1 MDNNSSFKDHQQN
14 GDNAVEIE
22 IKEVVKP
29 YLRKYYW
36 FIISAILF
44 LIISYLYLK
53 TKTTIYEVSASVLIK
68 DAKSNMGSQDF
79 AALRDISGFG
89 KIGSNGVENEMELL
103 KSKKLMQKI
112 VQSLHLESTVYEKGR
127 FQNVELYGKSS
138 PILVQF
144 INEKP
149 DAQYFQTPIELKISG
164 NNIELSGKD
173 LAPLKTTFGKI
184 ISLRFAN
191 IIITKNKDYV
201 APKGSAN
208 KFLLNIASE
217 RQTIDSFQAN
227 LKVALINKDVTVI
240 KMTLN
245 YPEVQKAKDILN
257 TLIRVYNED
266 AIDDKNSESKKTAE
280 FIEERIRIIGNE
292 LGEVESRKER
302 FKESNRITDLGTEAK
317 LGLQSSVEA
326 RRKLLEIDSQL
337 EITNALIG
345 FVNKQGTSAV
355 LPGNVG
361 LDNASATSNISA
373 YNQLVLEK
381 NRLLENAT
389 TQNPLVID
397 LTKQI
402 NTLRSSVVESLAK
415 NRSALQVAK
424 SNYEGEQNSIVGQI
438 SRMPAQE
445 KLFREIERQQQ
456 IKENLYLLLLQKR
469 EEIAVSLAVT
479 APKARVV
486 DEAYVNPI
494 PVAPKG
500 LIILLMGLM
509 IGFLIPFILI
519 YLFRL
524 FDDKVKDKKDIEK
537 LSHGKTLLGEIPS
550 LEKGQNEVVLQ
561 NDLSP
566 MAEAFR
572 IVITNM
578 NFMLPKKEKGKVV
591 FVTSTVKGEGK
602 TFVSVNLALTLAS
615 PKHKVIIIG
624 ADIRNPQLQ
633 RYNPARKGLDGLT
646 EYLYNE
652 NEKIEDIIHISSFNP
667 HCDVIYSGSI
677 PPNPTDLLSNGRYEI
692 LIDQLKQEYEYII
705 VDTAPLMLVTDTFL
719 TVDLADATLY
729 VTRSGFTEKPLIDF
743 ANKQINSK
751 RIKNVGFVLN
761 DVSKENFGYGNK
773 YGYGYGID
781 EKTFFQKLKD
791 RLFF

>member
-652 NEKIEDIIHISSFNP
+652 NEKIEDIIHISSFKP

>member
-1 MDNNSSFKDHQQN
+1 MDNISSIKDN
-14 GDNAVEIE
+14 PREGGNASEIE
-22 IKEVVKP
+22 IKEVLRP
-29 YLRKYYW
+29 YFRRFYW
-36 FIISAILF
+36 FIISAAICLIL
-44 LIISYLYLK
+44 SYLYLK
-53 TKTTIYEVSASVLIK
+53 TKTTVYEVSASVLIK
-68 DAKSNMGSQDF
+68 DAKSNPGSQDF

-103 KSKKLMQKI
+103 KSKKMMQKV
-112 VQSLHLESTVYEKGR
+112 VQNLHLESTVYQKGK
-127 FQNVELYGKSS
+127 FKNTELYGKTS
-138 PILVQF
+138 PIMVQV

-149 DAQYFQTPIELKISG
+149 DTKYYKEPIELKISG
-164 NNIELSGKD
+164 NNITLSNKE
-173 LAPLKTTFGKI
+173 LAPLKTTFDKT

-201 APKGSAN
+201 APKEATN
-208 KFLLNIASE
+208 DFLLNIASE
-217 RQTIDSFQAN
+217 TQVTDSFQSN
-227 LKVALINKDVTVI
+227 LKVALMNKDVTVI
-240 KMTLN
+240 KMTMN
-245 YPEVQKAKDILN
+245 YPEVNKAKDILN
-257 TLIRVYNED
+257 TLIRVYNND
-266 AIDDKNSESKKTAE
+266 AIEDKNSESKKTAE

-302 FKESNRITDLGTEAK
+302 FKESNRITDLETEAK
-317 LGLQSSVEA
+317 LGLQSSAEA
-326 RRKLLEIDSQL
+326 RGKLLEVDSQL
-337 EITNALIG
+337 EITNALLG
-345 FVNKQGTSAV
+345 YVNKQGTSAV

-389 TQNPLVID
+389 PQNPLVID

-402 NTLRSSVVESLAK
+402 NSMRNSVVESLAK

-424 SNYEGEQNSIVGQI
+424 GNYETENKSIVGQI
-438 SRMPAQE
+438 SKIPSQE
-445 KLFREIERQQQ
+445 KTFREIERQQQ

-469 EEIAVSLAVT
+469 EETAVSLAVT

-500 LIILLMGLM
+500 SIVLLMGLM
-509 IGFLIPFILI
+509 AGMLIPFIVI
-519 YLFRL
+519 YLIRL
-524 FDDKVKDKKDIEK
+524 FDDKVKDKKDLDK
-537 LSHGKTLLGEIPS
+537 LSNGKTLLGEIPS
-550 LEKGQNEVVLQ
+550 LDRGQNELVMA
-561 NDLSP
+561 NDLTP

-591 FVTSTVKGEGK
+591 YVTSTVKGEGK

-633 RYNPARKGLDGLT
+633 RYNPSRKGLDGLT
-646 EYLYNE
+646 EYLHNDD
-652 NEKIEDIIHISSFNP
+652 EKIEDIIHVSSFNKY
-667 HCDVIYSGSI
+667 CDVIYSGSI
-677 PPNPTDLLSNGRYEI
+677 PPNPADLLSNGRFEI
-692 LIDQLKQEYEYII
+692 LIDQLKLIYEYII

-719 TVDLADATLY
+719 NADLADATLY
-729 VTRSGFTEKPLIDF
+729 VTRSGFTEKSLIDF

-751 RIKNVGFVLN
+751 RIRNAAFILN
-761 DVSKENFGYGNK
+761 DVSKDNLGYGNK
-773 YGYGYGID
+773 YGYGYGVD
-781 EKTFFQKLKD
+781 NRTFFQKLKD
-791 RLFF
+791 SF

>member
-1 MDNNSSFKDHQQN
+1 MDNISSIKDN
-14 GDNAVEIE
+14 PREGGNASEIE
-22 IKEVVKP
+22 IKEVLRP
-29 YLRKYYW
+29 YFRRFYW
-36 FIISAILF
+36 FIISAAICLIL
-44 LIISYLYLK
+44 SYLYLK
-53 TKTTIYEVSASVLIK
+53 TKTTVYEVSASVLIK
-68 DAKSNMGSQDF
+68 DAKSNPGSQDF

-103 KSKKLMQKI
+103 KSKKMMRKV
-112 VQSLHLESTVYEKGR
+112 VQNLHLESTVYQKGK
-127 FQNVELYGKSS
+127 FKNTELYGKTS
-138 PILVQF
+138 PIMVQV

-149 DAQYFQTPIELKISG
+149 DTKYYKEPIELKISG
-164 NNIELSGKD
+164 NNITLSNKE
-173 LAPLKTTFGKI
+173 LAPLKTTFDKT

-201 APKGSAN
+201 APKEATN
-208 KFLLNIASE
+208 DFLLNIASE
-217 RQTIDSFQAN
+217 TQVTDSFQSN
-227 LKVALINKDVTVI
+227 LKAALMNKDVTVI
-240 KMTLN
+240 KMTMN
-245 YPEVQKAKDILN
+245 YPEVNKAKDILN
-257 TLIRVYNED
+257 TLIRVYNND
-266 AIDDKNSESKKTAE
+266 AIEDKNSESKKTAE

-302 FKESNRITDLGTEAK
+302 FKESNRITDLETEAK
-317 LGLQSSVEA
+317 LGLQSSAEA
-326 RRKLLEIDSQL
+326 RGKLLEIDSQL
-337 EITNALIG
+337 EITNALLG
-345 FVNKQGTSAV
+345 YVNKQGTSAV

-389 TQNPLVID
+389 PQNPLVID

-402 NTLRSSVVESLAK
+402 NSMRNSVVESLAK

-424 SNYEGEQNSIVGQI
+424 GNYETENKSIVGQI
-438 SRMPAQE
+438 SKIPSQE
-445 KLFREIERQQQ
+445 KTFREIERQQQ

-469 EEIAVSLAVT
+469 EETAVSLAVT

-500 LIILLMGLM
+500 SIVLLMGLM
-509 IGFLIPFILI
+509 AGMLIPFIVI
-519 YLFRL
+519 YLIRL
-524 FDDKVKDKKDIEK
+524 FDDKVKDKKDLDK
-537 LSHGKTLLGEIPS
+537 LSNGKTLLGEIPS
-550 LEKGQNEVVLQ
+550 LDRGQNELVMA
-561 NDLSP
+561 NDLTP

-591 FVTSTVKGEGK
+591 YVTSTVKGEGK

-633 RYNPARKGLDGLT
+633 RYNPSRKGLDGLT
-646 EYLYNE
+646 EYLHNDD
-652 NEKIEDIIHISSFNP
+652 EKIEDIIHISSFNKY
-667 HCDVIYSGSI
+667 CDVIYSGSI
-677 PPNPTDLLSNGRYEI
+677 PPNPADLLSNGRFEI
-692 LIDQLKQEYEYII
+692 LIDQLKLIYEYVI

-719 TVDLADATLY
+719 NADLADATLY
-729 VTRSGFTEKPLIDF
+729 VTRSGFTEKSLIDF

-751 RIKNVGFVLN
+751 RIRNAAFILN
-761 DVSKENFGYGNK
+761 DVSKDNLGYGNK
-773 YGYGYGID
+773 YGYGYGVD
-781 EKTFFQKLKD
+781 NRTFFQKLKD
-791 RLFF
+791 SF

>member
-1 MDNNSSFKDHQQN
+1 MDNISSIKDN
-14 GDNAVEIE
+14 PREGGNASEIE
-22 IKEVVKP
+22 IKEVLRP
-29 YLRKYYW
+29 YFRRFYW
-36 FIISAILF
+36 FIISAAICLIL
-44 LIISYLYLK
+44 SYLYLK
-53 TKTTIYEVSASVLIK
+53 TKTTVYEVSASVLIK
-68 DAKSNMGSQDF
+68 DAKSNPGSQDF

-103 KSKKLMQKI
+103 KSKKMMQKV
-112 VQSLHLESTVYEKGR
+112 VQNLHLESTVYQKGK
-127 FQNVELYGKSS
+127 FKNTELYGKTS
-138 PILVQF
+138 PIMVQV

-149 DAQYFQTPIELKISG
+149 DTKYYKEPIELKISG
-164 NNIELSGKD
+164 NNITLSNKE
-173 LAPLKTTFGKI
+173 LAPLKTTFDKT

-191 IIITKNKDYV
+191 IIITKNKGYV
-201 APKGSAN
+201 APKEATN
-208 KFLLNIASE
+208 DFLLNIASE
-217 RQTIDSFQAN
+217 TQVTDSFQSN
-227 LKVALINKDVTVI
+227 LKAALMNKDVTVI
-240 KMTLN
+240 KMTMN
-245 YPEVQKAKDILN
+245 YPEVNKAKDILN
-257 TLIRVYNED
+257 TLIRVYNND
-266 AIDDKNSESKKTAE
+266 AIEDKNSESKKTAE

-302 FKESNRITDLGTEAK
+302 FKESNRITDLETEAK
-317 LGLQSSVEA
+317 LGLQSSAEA
-326 RRKLLEIDSQL
+326 RGKLLEVDSQL
-337 EITNALIG
+337 EITNALLG
-345 FVNKQGTSAV
+345 YVNKQGTSAV

-389 TQNPLVID
+389 PQNPLVID

-402 NTLRSSVVESLAK
+402 NSMRNSVVESLAK

-424 SNYEGEQNSIVGQI
+424 GNYETENKTIVGQI
-438 SRMPAQE
+438 SKIPSQE
-445 KLFREIERQQQ
+445 KTFREIERQQQ

-469 EEIAVSLAVT
+469 EETAVSLAVT

-500 LIILLMGLM
+500 SIVLLMGLM
-509 IGFLIPFILI
+509 AGMLIPFIVI
-519 YLFRL
+519 YLIRL
-524 FDDKVKDKKDIEK
+524 FDDKVKDKKDLDK
-537 LSHGKTLLGEIPS
+537 LSNGKTLLGEIPS
-550 LEKGQNEVVLQ
+550 LDRGQNELVMA
-561 NDLSP
+561 NDLTP

-591 FVTSTVKGEGK
+591 YVTSTVKGEGK

-633 RYNPARKGLDGLT
+633 RYNPSRKGLDGLT
-646 EYLYNE
+646 EYLHNDD
-652 NEKIEDIIHISSFNP
+652 EKIEDIIHVSSFNKY
-667 HCDVIYSGSI
+667 CDVIYSGSI
-677 PPNPTDLLSNGRYEI
+677 PPNPADLLSNGRFEI
-692 LIDQLKQEYEYII
+692 LIDQLKLIYEYVI

-719 TVDLADATLY
+719 NADLADATLY
-729 VTRSGFTEKPLIDF
+729 VTRSGFTEKSLIDF

-751 RIKNVGFVLN
+751 RIRNAAFILN
-761 DVSKENFGYGNK
+761 DVSKDNLGYGNK
-773 YGYGYGID
+773 YGYGYGVD
-781 EKTFFQKLKD
+781 NRTFFQKLKD
-791 RLFF
+791 SF

>member
-1 MDNNSSFKDHQQN
+1 MDNISSIKDN
-14 GDNAVEIE
+14 PREGGNASEIE
-22 IKEVVKP
+22 IKEVLRP
-29 YLRKYYW
+29 YFRRFYW
-36 FIISAILF
+36 FIISAAICLIL
-44 LIISYLYLK
+44 SYLYLK
-53 TKTTIYEVSASVLIK
+53 TKTTVYEVSASVLIK
-68 DAKSNMGSQDF
+68 DAKSNPGSQDF

-103 KSKKLMQKI
+103 KSKKMMRKV
-112 VQSLHLESTVYEKGR
+112 VQNLHLESTVYQKGK
-127 FQNVELYGKSS
+127 FKNTELYGKTS
-138 PILVQF
+138 PIMVQV

-149 DAQYFQTPIELKISG
+149 DTKYYKEPIELKISG
-164 NNIELSGKD
+164 NNITLSNKE
-173 LAPLKTTFGKI
+173 LAPLKTTFDKT

-201 APKGSAN
+201 APKEATN
-208 KFLLNIASE
+208 DFLLNIASE
-217 RQTIDSFQAN
+217 TQVTDSFQSN
-227 LKVALINKDVTVI
+227 LKAALMNKDVTVI
-240 KMTLN
+240 KMTMN
-245 YPEVQKAKDILN
+245 YPEVNKAKDILN
-257 TLIRVYNED
+257 TLIRVYNND
-266 AIDDKNSESKKTAE
+266 AIEDKNSESKKTAE

-302 FKESNRITDLGTEAK
+302 FKESNRITDLETEAK
-317 LGLQSSVEA
+317 LGLQSSAEA
-326 RRKLLEIDSQL
+326 RGKLLEIDSQL
-337 EITNALIG
+337 EITNALLG
-345 FVNKQGTSAV
+345 YVNKQGTSAV

-389 TQNPLVID
+389 PQNPLVID

-402 NTLRSSVVESLAK
+402 NSMRNSVVESLAK

-424 SNYEGEQNSIVGQI
+424 GNYETENKTIVGQI
-438 SRMPAQE
+438 SKIPSQE
-445 KLFREIERQQQ
+445 KTFREIERQQQ

-469 EEIAVSLAVT
+469 EETAVSLAVT

-500 LIILLMGLM
+500 SIVLLMGLM
-509 IGFLIPFILI
+509 AGMLIPFIVI
-519 YLFRL
+519 YLIRL
-524 FDDKVKDKKDIEK
+524 FDDKVKDKKDLDK
-537 LSHGKTLLGEIPS
+537 LSNGKTLLGEIPS
-550 LEKGQNEVVLQ
+550 LDRGQNELVMA
-561 NDLSP
+561 NDLTP

-591 FVTSTVKGEGK
+591 YVTSTVKGEGK

-633 RYNPARKGLDGLT
+633 RYNPSRKGLDGLT
-646 EYLYNE
+646 EYLHNDD
-652 NEKIEDIIHISSFNP
+652 EKIEDIIHISSFNKY
-667 HCDVIYSGSI
+667 CDVIYSGSI
-677 PPNPTDLLSNGRYEI
+677 PPNPADLLSNGRFEI
-692 LIDQLKQEYEYII
+692 LIDQLKLIYEYII

-719 TVDLADATLY
+719 NADLADATLY
-729 VTRSGFTEKPLIDF
+729 VTRSGFTEKSLLDF

-751 RIKNVGFVLN
+751 RIRNAAFILN
-761 DVSKENFGYGNK
+761 DVSKDNLGYGNK
-773 YGYGYGID
+773 YGYGYGVD
-781 EKTFFQKLKD
+781 NRTFFQKLKD
-791 RLFF
+791 SF

>member
-1 MDNNSSFKDHQQN
+1 MDNISSIKDN
-14 GDNAVEIE
+14 PREGGNASEIE
-22 IKEVVKP
+22 IKEVLRP
-29 YLRKYYW
+29 YFRRFYW
-36 FIISAILF
+36 FIISAAICLIL
-44 LIISYLYLK
+44 SYLYLK
-53 TKTTIYEVSASVLIK
+53 TKTTVYEVSASVLIK
-68 DAKSNMGSQDF
+68 DAKSNPGSQDF

-103 KSKKLMQKI
+103 KSKKMMRKV
-112 VQSLHLESTVYEKGR
+112 VQNLHLESTVYQKGK
-127 FQNVELYGKSS
+127 FKNTELYGKTS
-138 PILVQF
+138 PIMVQV

-149 DAQYFQTPIELKISG
+149 DTKYYKEPIELKISG
-164 NNIELSGKD
+164 NNITLSNKE
-173 LAPLKTTFGKI
+173 LAPLKTTFDKT

-201 APKGSAN
+201 APKEATN
-208 KFLLNIASE
+208 DFLLNIASE
-217 RQTIDSFQAN
+217 TQVTDSFQSN
-227 LKVALINKDVTVI
+227 LKAALMNKDVTVI
-240 KMTLN
+240 KMTMN
-245 YPEVQKAKDILN
+245 YPEVNKAKDILN
-257 TLIRVYNED
+257 TLIRVYNND
-266 AIDDKNSESKKTAE
+266 AIEDKNSESKKTAE

-302 FKESNRITDLGTEAK
+302 FKESNRITDLETEAK
-317 LGLQSSVEA
+317 LGLQSSAEA
-326 RRKLLEIDSQL
+326 RGKLLEIDSQL
-337 EITNALIG
+337 EITNALLG
-345 FVNKQGTSAV
+345 YVNKQGTSAV

-389 TQNPLVID
+389 PQNPLVID

-402 NTLRSSVVESLAK
+402 NSMRNSVVESLAK

-424 SNYEGEQNSIVGQI
+424 GNYETENKTIVGQI
-438 SRMPAQE
+438 SKIPSQE
-445 KLFREIERQQQ
+445 KTFREIERQQQ

-469 EEIAVSLAVT
+469 EETAVSLAVT

-500 LIILLMGLM
+500 SIVLLMGLM
-509 IGFLIPFILI
+509 AGMLIPFIVI
-519 YLFRL
+519 YLIRL
-524 FDDKVKDKKDIEK
+524 FDDKVKDKKDLDK
-537 LSHGKTLLGEIPS
+537 LSNGKTLLGEIPS
-550 LEKGQNEVVLQ
+550 LDRGQNELVMA
-561 NDLSP
+561 NDITP

-591 FVTSTVKGEGK
+591 YVTSTVKGEGK

-633 RYNPARKGLDGLT
+633 RYNPSRKGLDGLT
-646 EYLYNE
+646 EYLHNDD
-652 NEKIEDIIHISSFNP
+652 EKIEDIIHVSSFNKY
-667 HCDVIYSGSI
+667 CDVIYSGSI
-677 PPNPTDLLSNGRYEI
+677 PPNPADLLSNGRFEI
-692 LIDQLKQEYEYII
+692 LIDQLKLIYEYII

-719 TVDLADATLY
+719 NADLADATLY
-729 VTRSGFTEKPLIDF
+729 VTRSGFTEKSLIDF

-751 RIKNVGFVLN
+751 RIRNAAFILN
-761 DVSKENFGYGNK
+761 DVSKDNLGYGNK
-773 YGYGYGID
+773 YGYGYGVD
-781 EKTFFQKLKD
+781 NRTFFQKLKD
-791 RLFF
+791 SF

>member
-1 MDNNSSFKDHQQN
+1 MDNISSIKDN
-14 GDNAVEIE
+14 PREGGNASEIE
-22 IKEVVKP
+22 IKEVLRP
-29 YLRKYYW
+29 YFRRFYW
-36 FIISAILF
+36 FIISAAICLIL
-44 LIISYLYLK
+44 SYLYLK
-53 TKTTIYEVSASVLIK
+53 TKTTVYEVSASVLIK
-68 DAKSNMGSQDF
+68 DAKSNPGSQDF

-103 KSKKLMQKI
+103 KSKKMMRKV
-112 VQSLHLESTVYEKGR
+112 VQNLHLESTVYQKGK
-127 FQNVELYGKSS
+127 FKNTELYGKTS
-138 PILVQF
+138 PIMVQV

-149 DAQYFQTPIELKISG
+149 DTKYYKEPIELKISG
-164 NNIELSGKD
+164 NNITLSNKE
-173 LAPLKTTFGKI
+173 LAPLKTTFDKT

-191 IIITKNKDYV
+191 IIITKNKGYV
-201 APKGSAN
+201 APKEATN
-208 KFLLNIASE
+208 DFLLNIASE
-217 RQTIDSFQAN
+217 TQVTDSFQSN
-227 LKVALINKDVTVI
+227 LKAALMNKDVTVI
-240 KMTLN
+240 KMTMN
-245 YPEVQKAKDILN
+245 YPEVNKAKDILN
-257 TLIRVYNED
+257 TLIRVYNND
-266 AIDDKNSESKKTAE
+266 AIEDKNSESKKTAE

-302 FKESNRITDLGTEAK
+302 FKESNRITDLETEAK
-317 LGLQSSVEA
+317 LGLQSSAEA
-326 RRKLLEIDSQL
+326 RGKLLEVDSQL
-337 EITNALIG
+337 EITNALLG
-345 FVNKQGTSAV
+345 YVNKQGTTAV

-389 TQNPLVID
+389 PQNPLVID

-402 NTLRSSVVESLAK
+402 NSMRNSVVESLAK

-424 SNYEGEQNSIVGQI
+424 GNYETENKTIVGQI
-438 SRMPAQE
+438 SKIPSQE
-445 KLFREIERQQQ
+445 KTFREIERQQQ

-469 EEIAVSLAVT
+469 EETAVSLAVT

-500 LIILLMGLM
+500 SIVLLMGLM
-509 IGFLIPFILI
+509 AGMLIPFIVI
-519 YLFRL
+519 YLIRL
-524 FDDKVKDKKDIEK
+524 FDDKVKDKKDLDK

-550 LEKGQNEVVLQ
+550 LDRGQSELVMA
-561 NDLSP
+561 NDLTP

-591 FVTSTVKGEGK
+591 YVTSTVKGEGK

-633 RYNPARKGLDGLT
+633 RYNPSRKGLDGLT
-646 EYLYNE
+646 EYLYNDD
-652 NEKIEDIIHISSFNP
+652 EKIEDIIHISSFNKY
-667 HCDVIYSGSI
+667 CDVIYSGSI
-677 PPNPTDLLSNGRYEI
+677 PPNPADLLSNGRFEI
-692 LIDQLKQEYEYII
+692 LIDQLKLIYEYVI

-719 TVDLADATLY
+719 NADLADATLY
-729 VTRSGFTEKPLIDF
+729 VTRSGFTEKSLIDF

-751 RIKNVGFVLN
+751 RIRNAAFILN
-761 DVSKENFGYGNK
+761 DVSKDNLGYGNK
-773 YGYGYGID
+773 YGYGYGVD
-781 EKTFFQKLKD
+781 NRTFFQKLKD
-791 RLFF
+791 SF

>member
-1 MDNNSSFKDHQQN
+1 MDNISSIKDN
-14 GDNAVEIE
+14 PREGGNASEIE
-22 IKEVVKP
+22 IKEVLRP
-29 YLRKYYW
+29 YFRRFYW
-36 FIISAILF
+36 FIISAAICLIL
-44 LIISYLYLK
+44 SYLYLK
-53 TKTTIYEVSASVLIK
+53 TKTTVYEVSASVLIK
-68 DAKSNMGSQDF
+68 DAKSNPGSQDF

-103 KSKKLMQKI
+103 KSKKMMRKV
-112 VQSLHLESTVYEKGR
+112 VQNLHLESTVYQKGK
-127 FQNVELYGKSS
+127 FKNTELYGKTS
-138 PILVQF
+138 PIMVQV

-149 DAQYFQTPIELKISG
+149 DTKYYKEPIELKISG
-164 NNIELSGKD
+164 NNITLSNKE
-173 LAPLKTTFGKI
+173 LAPLKTTFDKT

-201 APKGSAN
+201 APKEATN
-208 KFLLNIASE
+208 DFLLNIASE
-217 RQTIDSFQAN
+217 TQVTDSFQSN
-227 LKVALINKDVTVI
+227 LKAALMNKDVTVI
-240 KMTLN
+240 KMTMN
-245 YPEVQKAKDILN
+245 YPEVNKAKDILN
-257 TLIRVYNED
+257 TLIRVYNND
-266 AIDDKNSESKKTAE
+266 AIEDKNSESKKTAE

-302 FKESNRITDLGTEAK
+302 FKESNRITDLETEAK
-317 LGLQSSVEA
+317 LGLQSSAEA
-326 RRKLLEIDSQL
+326 RGKLLEIDSQL
-337 EITNALIG
+337 EITNALLG
-345 FVNKQGTSAV
+345 YVNKQGTSAV

-389 TQNPLVID
+389 PQNPLVID

-402 NTLRSSVVESLAK
+402 NSMRNSVVESLAK

-424 SNYEGEQNSIVGQI
+424 GNYEAENQTIAGHI
-438 SRMPAQE
+438 SKIPSQE
-445 KLFREIERQQQ
+445 KTFREIERQQQ

-469 EEIAVSLAVT
+469 EETAVSLAVT

-500 LIILLMGLM
+500 SIVLLMGLM
-509 IGFLIPFILI
+509 AGMLIPFIVI
-519 YLFRL
+519 YLIRL
-524 FDDKVKDKKDIEK
+524 FDDKVKDKKDLDK
-537 LSHGKTLLGEIPS
+537 LSNGKTLLGEIPS
-550 LEKGQNEVVLQ
+550 LDRGQNELVMA
-561 NDLSP
+561 NDLTP

-591 FVTSTVKGEGK
+591 YVTSTVKGEGK

-633 RYNPARKGLDGLT
+633 RYNPSRKGLDGLT
-646 EYLYNE
+646 EYLYNDD
-652 NEKIEDIIHISSFNP
+652 EKIEDIIHISSFNKY
-667 HCDVIYSGSI
+667 CDVIYSGSI
-677 PPNPTDLLSNGRYEI
+677 PPNPADLLSNGRFEI
-692 LIDQLKQEYEYII
+692 LIDQLKLIYEYVI

-719 TVDLADATLY
+719 NADLADATLY
-729 VTRSGFTEKPLIDF
+729 VTRSGFTEKSLIDF

-751 RIKNVGFVLN
+751 RIRNAAFILN
-761 DVSKENFGYGNK
+761 DVSKDNLGYGNK
-773 YGYGYGID
+773 YGYGYGVD
-781 EKTFFQKLKD
+781 NRTFFQKLKD
-791 RLFF
+791 SF

>member
-1 MDNNSSFKDHQQN
+1 MDNISSIKDN
-14 GDNAVEIE
+14 PREGGNASEIE
-22 IKEVVKP
+22 IKEVLRP
-29 YLRKYYW
+29 YFRRFYW
-36 FIISAILF
+36 FIISAAICLIL
-44 LIISYLYLK
+44 SYLYLK
-53 TKTTIYEVSASVLIK
+53 TKTTVYEVSASVLIK
-68 DAKSNMGSQDF
+68 DAKSNPGSQDF

-103 KSKKLMQKI
+103 KSKKMMQKV
-112 VQSLHLESTVYEKGR
+112 VQNLHLESTVYQKGK
-127 FQNVELYGKSS
+127 FKNTELYGKTS
-138 PILVQF
+138 PIMVQV

-149 DAQYFQTPIELKISG
+149 DTKYYKEPIELKISG
-164 NNIELSGKD
+164 NNITLSNKE
-173 LAPLKTTFGKI
+173 LAPLKTTFDKT

-201 APKGSAN
+201 APKEATN
-208 KFLLNIASE
+208 DFLLNIASE
-217 RQTIDSFQAN
+217 TQVTDSFQSN
-227 LKVALINKDVTVI
+227 LKAALMNKDVTVI
-240 KMTLN
+240 KMTMN
-245 YPEVQKAKDILN
+245 YPEVNKAKDILN
-257 TLIRVYNED
+257 TLIRVYNND
-266 AIDDKNSESKKTAE
+266 AIEDKNSESKKTAE

-302 FKESNRITDLGTEAK
+302 FKESNRITDLETEAK
-317 LGLQSSVEA
+317 LGLQSSAEA
-326 RRKLLEIDSQL
+326 RGKLLEIDSQL
-337 EITNALIG
+337 EITNALLG
-345 FVNKQGTSAV
+345 YVNKQGTSAV

-389 TQNPLVID
+389 PQNPLVID

-402 NTLRSSVVESLAK
+402 NSMRNSVVESLAK

-424 SNYEGEQNSIVGQI
+424 GNYETENKTIVGQI
-438 SRMPAQE
+438 SKIPSQE
-445 KLFREIERQQQ
+445 KTFREIERQQQ

-469 EEIAVSLAVT
+469 EETAVSLAVT

-500 LIILLMGLM
+500 SIVLLMGLM
-509 IGFLIPFILI
+509 AGMLIPFIVI
-519 YLFRL
+519 YLIRL
-524 FDDKVKDKKDIEK
+524 FDDKVKDKKDLDK
-537 LSHGKTLLGEIPS
+537 LSNGKTLLGEIPS
-550 LEKGQNEVVLQ
+550 LDRGQNELVMA
-561 NDLSP
+561 NDLTP

-591 FVTSTVKGEGK
+591 YVTSTVKGEGK

-633 RYNPARKGLDGLT
+633 RYNPSRKGLDGLT
-646 EYLYNE
+646 EYLHNDD
-652 NEKIEDIIHISSFNP
+652 EKIEDIIHVSSFNKY
-667 HCDVIYSGSI
+667 CDVIYSGSI
-677 PPNPTDLLSNGRYEI
+677 PPNPADLLSNGRFEI
-692 LIDQLKQEYEYII
+692 LIDQLKLIYEYVI

-719 TVDLADATLY
+719 NADLADATLY
-729 VTRSGFTEKPLIDF
+729 VTRSGFTEKSLIDF

-751 RIKNVGFVLN
+751 RIRNAAFILN
-761 DVSKENFGYGNK
+761 DVSKDNLGYGNK
-773 YGYGYGID
+773 YGYGYGVD
-781 EKTFFQKLKD
+781 NRTFFQKLKD
-791 RLFF
+791 SF

>member
-1 MDNNSSFKDHQQN
+1 MDNISSIKDN
-14 GDNAVEIE
+14 PREGGNASEIE
-22 IKEVVKP
+22 IKEVLRP
-29 YLRKYYW
+29 YFRRFYW
-36 FIISAILF
+36 FIISAAICLIL
-44 LIISYLYLK
+44 SYLYLK
-53 TKTTIYEVSASVLIK
+53 TKTTVYEVSASVLIK
-68 DAKSNMGSQDF
+68 DAKSNPGSQDF

-103 KSKKLMQKI
+103 KSKKMMQKV
-112 VQSLHLESTVYEKGR
+112 VQNLHLESTVYQKGK
-127 FQNVELYGKSS
+127 FKNTELYGKTS
-138 PILVQF
+138 PIMVQV

-149 DAQYFQTPIELKISG
+149 DTKYYKEPIELKISG
-164 NNIELSGKD
+164 NNITLSNKE
-173 LAPLKTTFGKI
+173 LAPLKTTFDKT

-201 APKGSAN
+201 APKEAPN
-208 KFLLNIASE
+208 DFLLNIASE
-217 RQTIDSFQAN
+217 TQVTDSFQSN
-227 LKVALINKDVTVI
+227 LKAALMNKDVTVI
-240 KMTLN
+240 KMTMN
-245 YPEVQKAKDILN
+245 YPEVNKAKDILN
-257 TLIRVYNED
+257 TLIRVYNND
-266 AIDDKNSESKKTAE
+266 AIEDKNSESKKTAE

-302 FKESNRITDLGTEAK
+302 FKESNRITDLETEAK
-317 LGLQSSVEA
+317 LGLQSSAEA
-326 RRKLLEIDSQL
+326 RGKLLEVDSQL
-337 EITNALIG
+337 EITNALLG
-345 FVNKQGTSAV
+345 YVNKQGTSAV

-389 TQNPLVID
+389 PQNPLVID

-402 NTLRSSVVESLAK
+402 NSMRNSVVESLAK

-424 SNYEGEQNSIVGQI
+424 GNYETENKTIVGQI
-438 SRMPAQE
+438 SKIPSQE
-445 KLFREIERQQQ
+445 KTFREIERQQQ

-469 EEIAVSLAVT
+469 EETAVSLAVT

-500 LIILLMGLM
+500 SIVLLMGLM
-509 IGFLIPFILI
+509 AGMLIPFIVI
-519 YLFRL
+519 YLIRL
-524 FDDKVKDKKDIEK
+524 FDDKVKDKKDLDK
-537 LSHGKTLLGEIPS
+537 LSNGKTLLGEIPS
-550 LEKGQNEVVLQ
+550 LDRGQNELVMA
-561 NDLSP
+561 NDLTP

-591 FVTSTVKGEGK
+591 YVTSTVKGEGK

-633 RYNPARKGLDGLT
+633 RYNPSRKGLDGLT
-646 EYLYNE
+646 EYLYNDD
-652 NEKIEDIIHISSFNP
+652 EKIEDIIHISSFNKY
-667 HCDVIYSGSI
+667 CDVIYSGSI
-677 PPNPTDLLSNGRYEI
+677 PPNPADLLSNGRFEI
-692 LIDQLKQEYEYII
+692 LIDQLKLIYEYVI

-719 TVDLADATLY
+719 NAELADATLY
-729 VTRSGFTEKPLIDF
+729 VTRSGFTEKSLLDF

-751 RIKNVGFVLN
+751 RIRNAAFILN
-761 DVSKENFGYGNK
+761 DVSKDNLGYGNK
-773 YGYGYGID
+773 YGYGYGVD
-781 EKTFFQKLKD
+781 NRTFFQKFKD
-791 RLFF
+791 SF

>member
-1 MDNNSSFKDHQQN
+1 MDNISSIKDN
-14 GDNAVEIE
+14 PREGGNASEIE
-22 IKEVVKP
+22 IKEVLRP
-29 YLRKYYW
+29 YFRRFYW
-36 FIISAILF
+36 FIISAAICLIL
-44 LIISYLYLK
+44 SYLYLK
-53 TKTTIYEVSASVLIK
+53 TKTTVYEVSASVLIK
-68 DAKSNMGSQDF
+68 DAKSNPGSQDF

-103 KSKKLMQKI
+103 KSKKMMRKV
-112 VQSLHLESTVYEKGR
+112 VQNLHLESTVYQKGK
-127 FQNVELYGKSS
+127 FKNTELYGKTS
-138 PILVQF
+138 PIMVQV

-149 DAQYFQTPIELKISG
+149 DTKYYKEPIELKISG
-164 NNIELSGKD
+164 NNITLSNKE
-173 LAPLKTTFGKI
+173 LAPLKTTFDKT

-201 APKGSAN
+201 APKEATN
-208 KFLLNIASE
+208 DFLLNIASE
-217 RQTIDSFQAN
+217 TQVTDSFQSN
-227 LKVALINKDVTVI
+227 LKAALMNKDVTVI
-240 KMTLN
+240 KMTMN
-245 YPEVQKAKDILN
+245 YPEVNKAKDILN
-257 TLIRVYNED
+257 TLIRVYNND
-266 AIDDKNSESKKTAE
+266 AIEDKNSESKKTAE

-302 FKESNRITDLGTEAK
+302 FKESNRITDLETEAK
-317 LGLQSSVEA
+317 LGLQSSAEA
-326 RRKLLEIDSQL
+326 RGKLLEIDSQL
-337 EITNALIG
+337 EITNALLG
-345 FVNKQGTSAV
+345 YVNKQGTSAV

-389 TQNPLVID
+389 PQNPLVID

-402 NTLRSSVVESLAK
+402 NSMRNSVVESLAK

-424 SNYEGEQNSIVGQI
+424 GNYETENKTIVGQI
-438 SRMPAQE
+438 SKIPSQE
-445 KLFREIERQQQ
+445 KTFREIERQQQ

-469 EEIAVSLAVT
+469 EETAVSLAVT

-500 LIILLMGLM
+500 SIVLLMGLM
-509 IGFLIPFILI
+509 AGMLIPFIVI
-519 YLFRL
+519 YLIRL
-524 FDDKVKDKKDIEK
+524 FDDKVKDKKDLDK
-537 LSHGKTLLGEIPS
+537 LSNGKTLLGEIPS
-550 LEKGQNEVVLQ
+550 LDRGQNELVMA
-561 NDLSP
+561 NDLTP

-591 FVTSTVKGEGK
+591 YVTSTVKGEGK

-633 RYNPARKGLDGLT
+633 RYNPSRKGLDGLT
-646 EYLYNE
+646 EYLHNDD
-652 NEKIEDIIHISSFNP
+652 EKIEDIIHVSSFNKY
-667 HCDVIYSGSI
+667 CDVIYSGSI
-677 PPNPTDLLSNGRYEI
+677 PPNPADLLSNGRFEI
-692 LIDQLKQEYEYII
+692 LIDQLKLIYEYVI

-719 TVDLADATLY
+719 NADLADATLY
-729 VTRSGFTEKPLIDF
+729 VTRSGFTEKSLIDF

-751 RIKNVGFVLN
+751 RIRNAAFILN
-761 DVSKENFGYGNK
+761 DVSKDNLGYGNK
-773 YGYGYGID
+773 YGYGYGVD
-781 EKTFFQKLKD
+781 NRTFFQKLKD
-791 RLFF
+791 SF

>member
-1 MDNNSSFKDHQQN
+1 MDNISSIKDN
-14 GDNAVEIE
+14 PREGGNASEIE
-22 IKEVVKP
+22 IKEVLRP
-29 YLRKYYW
+29 YFRRFYW
-36 FIISAILF
+36 FIISAAICLIL
-44 LIISYLYLK
+44 SYLYLK
-53 TKTTIYEVSASVLIK
+53 TKTTVYEVSASVLIK
-68 DAKSNMGSQDF
+68 DAKSNPGSQDF

-103 KSKKLMQKI
+103 KSKKMMQK
-112 VQSLHLESTVYEKGR
+112 VVENLHLESTVYQKGK
-127 FQNVELYGKSS
+127 FKNTELYGKTS
-138 PILVQF
+138 PIMVQV

-149 DAQYFQTPIELKISG
+149 DAKYFKEPIELKISG
-164 NNIELSGKD
+164 NNITLSNKE
-173 LAPLKTTFGKI
+173 LAPLKTTFDKT

-201 APKGSAN
+201 APKEATN
-208 KFLLNIASE
+208 DFLLNIASE
-217 RQTIDSFQAN
+217 TQVTDSFQSN
-227 LKVALINKDVTVI
+227 LKAALMNKDVTVI
-240 KMTLN
+240 KMTMN
-245 YPEVQKAKDILN
+245 YPEVNKAKDILN
-257 TLIRVYNED
+257 TLIRVYNND
-266 AIDDKNSESKKTAE
+266 AIEDKNSESKKTAE

-302 FKESNRITDLGTEAK
+302 FKESNRITDLETEAK
-317 LGLQSSVEA
+317 LGLQSSAEA
-326 RRKLLEIDSQL
+326 RGKLLEIDSQL
-337 EITNALIG
+337 EITNALLG
-345 FVNKQGTSAV
+345 YVNKQGTSAV

-389 TQNPLVID
+389 PQNPLVID

-402 NTLRSSVVESLAK
+402 NSMRNSVVESLAK

-424 SNYEGEQNSIVGQI
+424 GNYETENKTIVGQI
-438 SRMPAQE
+438 SKIPSQE
-445 KLFREIERQQQ
+445 KTFREIERQQQ

-469 EEIAVSLAVT
+469 EETAVSLAVT

-500 LIILLMGLM
+500 SIVLLMGLM
-509 IGFLIPFILI
+509 AGMLIPFIVI
-519 YLFRL
+519 YLIRL
-524 FDDKVKDKKDIEK
+524 FDDKVKDKKDLDK
-537 LSHGKTLLGEIPS
+537 LSNGKTLLGEIPS
-550 LEKGQNEVVLQ
+550 LDRGQNELVMA
-561 NDLSP
+561 NDLTP

-591 FVTSTVKGEGK
+591 YVTSTVKGEGK

-633 RYNPARKGLDGLT
+633 RYNPSRKGLDGLT
-646 EYLYNE
+646 EYLYNDD
-652 NEKIEDIIHISSFNP
+652 EKIEDIIHISSFNKY
-667 HCDVIYSGSI
+667 CDVIYSGSI
-677 PPNPTDLLSNGRYEI
+677 PPNPADLLSNGRFEI
-692 LIDQLKQEYEYII
+692 LIDQLKLIYEYVI

-719 TVDLADATLY
+719 NADLADATLY
-729 VTRSGFTEKPLIDF
+729 VTRSGFTEKSLIDF
-743 ANKQINSK
+743 ANKQINTK
-751 RIKNVGFVLN
+751 RIRNAAFILN
-761 DVSKENFGYGNK
+761 DVSKDNLGYGNK
-773 YGYGYGID
+773 YGYGYGVD
-781 EKTFFQKLKD
+781 NRTFFQKLKD
-791 RLFF
+791 SF

>member
-1 MDNNSSFKDHQQN
+1 MDNISSIKDN
-14 GDNAVEIE
+14 PREGGNASEIE
-22 IKEVVKP
+22 IKEVLRP
-29 YLRKYYW
+29 YFRRFYW
-36 FIISAILF
+36 FIISAAICLIL
-44 LIISYLYLK
+44 SYLYLK
-53 TKTTIYEVSASVLIK
+53 TKTTVYEVSASVLIK
-68 DAKSNMGSQDF
+68 DAKSNPGSQDF

-103 KSKKLMQKI
+103 KSKKMMQKV
-112 VQSLHLESTVYEKGR
+112 VQNLHLESTVYQKGK
-127 FQNVELYGKSS
+127 FKNTELYGKTS
-138 PILVQF
+138 PIMVQV

-149 DAQYFQTPIELKISG
+149 DTKYYKEPIELKISG
-164 NNIELSGKD
+164 NNITLSNKE
-173 LAPLKTTFGKI
+173 LAPLKTTFDKT

-191 IIITKNKDYV
+191 IIITKNKGYV
-201 APKGSAN
+201 APKEATN
-208 KFLLNIASE
+208 DFLLNIASE
-217 RQTIDSFQAN
+217 TQVTDSFQSN
-227 LKVALINKDVTVI
+227 LKAALMNKDVTVI
-240 KMTLN
+240 KMTMN
-245 YPEVQKAKDILN
+245 YPEVNKAKDILN
-257 TLIRVYNED
+257 TLIRVYNND
-266 AIDDKNSESKKTAE
+266 AIEDKNSESKKTAE

-302 FKESNRITDLGTEAK
+302 FKESNRITDLETEAK
-317 LGLQSSVEA
+317 LGLQSSAEA
-326 RRKLLEIDSQL
+326 RGKLLEVDSQL
-337 EITNALIG
+337 EITNALLG
-345 FVNKQGTSAV
+345 YVNKQGTSAV

-389 TQNPLVID
+389 PQNPLVID

-402 NTLRSSVVESLAK
+402 NSMRNSVVESLAK

-424 SNYEGEQNSIVGQI
+424 GNYETENKTIVGQI
-438 SRMPAQE
+438 SKIPSQE
-445 KLFREIERQQQ
+445 KTFREIERQQQ

-469 EEIAVSLAVT
+469 EETAVSLAVT

-500 LIILLMGLM
+500 SIVLLMGLM
-509 IGFLIPFILI
+509 AGMLIPFIVI
-519 YLFRL
+519 YLIRL
-524 FDDKVKDKKDIEK
+524 FDDKVKDKKDLDK
-537 LSHGKTLLGEIPS
+537 LSNGKTLLGEIPS
-550 LEKGQNEVVLQ
+550 LDRGQNELVMA
-561 NDLSP
+561 NDLTP

-591 FVTSTVKGEGK
+591 YVTSTVKGEGK

-633 RYNPARKGLDGLT
+633 RYNPSRKGLDGLT
-646 EYLYNE
+646 EYLHNDD
-652 NEKIEDIIHISSFNP
+652 EKIEDIIHVSSFNKY
-667 HCDVIYSGSI
+667 CDVIYSGSI
-677 PPNPTDLLSNGRYEI
+677 PPNPADLLSNGRFEI
-692 LIDQLKQEYEYII
+692 LIDQLKLIYEYII

-719 TVDLADATLY
+719 NADLADATLY
-729 VTRSGFTEKPLIDF
+729 VTRSGFTEKSLIDF

-751 RIKNVGFVLN
+751 RIRNAAFILN
-761 DVSKENFGYGNK
+761 DVSKDNLGYGNK
-773 YGYGYGID
+773 YGYGYGVD
-781 EKTFFQKLKD
+781 NRTFFQKLKD
-791 RLFF
+791 SF

>member
-1 MDNNSSFKDHQQN
+1 MDNISSIKDN
-14 GDNAVEIE
+14 PREGGNASEIE
-22 IKEVVKP
+22 IKEVLRP
-29 YLRKYYW
+29 YFRRFYW
-36 FIISAILF
+36 FIISAAICLIL
-44 LIISYLYLK
+44 SYLYLK
-53 TKTTIYEVSASVLIK
+53 TKTTVYEVSASVLIK
-68 DAKSNMGSQDF
+68 DAKSNPGSQDF

-103 KSKKLMQKI
+103 KSKKMMQKV
-112 VQSLHLESTVYEKGR
+112 VQNLHLESTVYQKGK
-127 FQNVELYGKSS
+127 FKNTELYGKTS
-138 PILVQF
+138 PIMVQV

-149 DAQYFQTPIELKISG
+149 DTKYYKEPIELKISG
-164 NNIELSGKD
+164 NNITLSNKE
-173 LAPLKTTFGKI
+173 LAPLKTTFDKT

-201 APKGSAN
+201 APKEATN
-208 KFLLNIASE
+208 DFLLNIASE
-217 RQTIDSFQAN
+217 TQVTDSFQSN
-227 LKVALINKDVTVI
+227 LKAALMNKDVTVI
-240 KMTLN
+240 KMTMN
-245 YPEVQKAKDILN
+245 YPEVNKAKDILN
-257 TLIRVYNED
+257 TLIRVYNND
-266 AIDDKNSESKKTAE
+266 AIEDKNSESKKTAE

-302 FKESNRITDLGTEAK
+302 FKESNRITDLETEAK
-317 LGLQSSVEA
+317 LGLQSSAEA
-326 RRKLLEIDSQL
+326 RGKLLEIDSQL
-337 EITNALIG
+337 EITNALLG
-345 FVNKQGTSAV
+345 YVNKQGTSAV

-389 TQNPLVID
+389 PQNPLVID

-402 NTLRSSVVESLAK
+402 NSMRNSVVESLAK

-424 SNYEGEQNSIVGQI
+424 GNYETENKTIVGQI
-438 SRMPAQE
+438 SKIPSQE
-445 KLFREIERQQQ
+445 KTFREIERQQQ

-469 EEIAVSLAVT
+469 EETAVSLAVT

-500 LIILLMGLM
+500 SIVLLMGLM
-509 IGFLIPFILI
+509 AGMLIPFIVI
-519 YLFRL
+519 YLIRL
-524 FDDKVKDKKDIEK
+524 FDDKVKDKKDLDK
-537 LSHGKTLLGEIPS
+537 LSNGKTLLGEIPS
-550 LEKGQNEVVLQ
+550 LDRGQNELVMA
-561 NDLSP
+561 NDLTP

-591 FVTSTVKGEGK
+591 YVTSTVKGEGK

-633 RYNPARKGLDGLT
+633 RYNPSRKGLDGLT
-646 EYLYNE
+646 EYLYNDD
-652 NEKIEDIIHISSFNP
+652 EKIEDIIHVSSFNKY
-667 HCDVIYSGSI
+667 CDVIYSGSI
-677 PPNPTDLLSNGRYEI
+677 PPNPADLLSNGRFEI
-692 LIDQLKQEYEYII
+692 LIDQLKLIYEYVI

-719 TVDLADATLY
+719 NADLADATLY
-729 VTRSGFTEKPLIDF
+729 VTRSGFTEKSLLDF

-751 RIKNVGFVLN
+751 RIRNAAFILN
-761 DVSKENFGYGNK
+761 DVSKDNLGYGNK
-773 YGYGYGID
+773 YGYGYGVD
-781 EKTFFQKLKD
+781 NRTFFQKLKD
-791 RLFF
+791 SF

>member
-1 MDNNSSFKDHQQN
+1 MDNISSIKDN
-14 GDNAVEIE
+14 PREGGNASEIE
-22 IKEVVKP
+22 IKEVLRP
-29 YLRKYYW
+29 YFRRFYW
-36 FIISAILF
+36 FIISAAICLIL
-44 LIISYLYLK
+44 SYLYLK
-53 TKTTIYEVSASVLIK
+53 TKTTVYEVSASVLIK
-68 DAKSNMGSQDF
+68 DAKSNPGSQDF

-103 KSKKLMQKI
+103 KSKKMMRKV
-112 VQSLHLESTVYEKGR
+112 VQNLHLESTVYQKGK
-127 FQNVELYGKSS
+127 FKNTELYGKTS
-138 PILVQF
+138 PIMVQV

-149 DAQYFQTPIELKISG
+149 DTKYYKEPIELKISG
-164 NNIELSGKD
+164 NNITLSNKE
-173 LAPLKTTFGKI
+173 LAPLKTTFDKT

-201 APKGSAN
+201 APKEATN
-208 KFLLNIASE
+208 DFLLNIASE
-217 RQTIDSFQAN
+217 TQVTDSFQSN
-227 LKVALINKDVTVI
+227 LKAALMNKDVTVI
-240 KMTLN
+240 KMTMN
-245 YPEVQKAKDILN
+245 YPEVNKAKDILN
-257 TLIRVYNED
+257 TLIRVYNND
-266 AIDDKNSESKKTAE
+266 AIEDKNSESKKTAE

-302 FKESNRITDLGTEAK
+302 FKESNRITDLETEAK
-317 LGLQSSVEA
+317 LGLQSSAEA
-326 RRKLLEIDSQL
+326 RGKLLEIDSQL
-337 EITNALIG
+337 EITNALLG
-345 FVNKQGTSAV
+345 YVNKQGTSAV

-389 TQNPLVID
+389 PQNPLVID

-402 NTLRSSVVESLAK
+402 NSMRNSVVESLAK

-424 SNYEGEQNSIVGQI
+424 GNYETENKTIVGQI
-438 SRMPAQE
+438 SKIPSQE
-445 KLFREIERQQQ
+445 KTFREIERQQQ

-469 EEIAVSLAVT
+469 EETAVSLAVT

-500 LIILLMGLM
+500 SIVLLMGLM
-509 IGFLIPFILI
+509 AGMLIPFIVI
-519 YLFRL
+519 YLIRL
-524 FDDKVKDKKDIEK
+524 FDDKVKDKKDLDK
-537 LSHGKTLLGEIPS
+537 LSNGKTLLGEIPS
-550 LEKGQNEVVLQ
+550 LDRGQNELVMA
-561 NDLSP
+561 NDLTP

-591 FVTSTVKGEGK
+591 YVTSTVKGEGK

-633 RYNPARKGLDGLT
+633 RYNPSRKGLDGLT
-646 EYLYNE
+646 EYLYNDD
-652 NEKIEDIIHISSFNP
+652 EKIEDIIHISSFNKY
-667 HCDVIYSGSI
+667 CDVIYSGSI
-677 PPNPTDLLSNGRYEI
+677 PPNPADLLSNGRFEI
-692 LIDQLKQEYEYII
+692 LIDQLKLIYEYVI

-719 TVDLADATLY
+719 NADLADATLY
-729 VTRSGFTEKPLIDF
+729 VTRSGFTEKSLLDF

-751 RIKNVGFVLN
+751 RIRNAAFILN
-761 DVSKENFGYGNK
+761 DVSKDNLGYGNK
-773 YGYGYGID
+773 YGYGYGVD
-781 EKTFFQKLKD
+781 NRTFFQKLKD
-791 RLFF
+791 SF

>member
-1 MDNNSSFKDHQQN
+1 MDNISSIKDN
-14 GDNAVEIE
+14 PREGGNASEIE
-22 IKEVVKP
+22 IKEVLRP
-29 YLRKYYW
+29 YFRRFYW
-36 FIISAILF
+36 FIISAAICLIL
-44 LIISYLYLK
+44 SYLYLK
-53 TKTTIYEVSASVLIK
+53 TKTTVYEVSASVLIK
-68 DAKSNMGSQDF
+68 DAKSNPGSQDF

-103 KSKKLMQKI
+103 KSKKMMQKV
-112 VQSLHLESTVYEKGR
+112 VQNLHLESTVYQKGK
-127 FQNVELYGKSS
+127 FKNTELYGKTS
-138 PILVQF
+138 PIMVQV

-149 DAQYFQTPIELKISG
+149 DAKYFKEPIELKISG
-164 NNIELSGKD
+164 NNITLSNKE
-173 LAPLKTTFGKI
+173 LAPLKTTFDKT

-201 APKGSAN
+201 APKEATN
-208 KFLLNIASE
+208 DFLLNIASE
-217 RQTIDSFQAN
+217 TQVTDSFQSN
-227 LKVALINKDVTVI
+227 LKAALMNKDVTVI
-240 KMTLN
+240 KMTMN
-245 YPEVQKAKDILN
+245 YPEVNKAKDILN
-257 TLIRVYNED
+257 TLIRVYNND
-266 AIDDKNSESKKTAE
+266 AIEDKNSESKKTAE

-302 FKESNRITDLGTEAK
+302 FKESNRITDLETEAK
-317 LGLQSSVEA
+317 LGLQSSAET
-326 RRKLLEIDSQL
+326 RGKLLEIDSQL
-337 EITNALIG
+337 EITNALLG
-345 FVNKQGTSAV
+345 YVNKQGTSAV

-389 TQNPLVID
+389 PQNPLVID

-402 NTLRSSVVESLAK
+402 NSMRNSVVESLAK

-424 SNYEGEQNSIVGQI
+424 GNYETENKTIVGQI
-438 SRMPAQE
+438 SKIPSQE
-445 KLFREIERQQQ
+445 KTFREIERQQQ

-469 EEIAVSLAVT
+469 EETAVSLAVT

-500 LIILLMGLM
+500 SIVLLMGLM
-509 IGFLIPFILI
+509 AGMLIPFIVI
-519 YLFRL
+519 YLIRL
-524 FDDKVKDKKDIEK
+524 FDDKVKDKKDLDK
-537 LSHGKTLLGEIPS
+537 LSNGKTLLGEIPS
-550 LEKGQNEVVLQ
+550 LERGQNELVMA
-561 NDLSP
+561 NDITP

-591 FVTSTVKGEGK
+591 YVTSTVKGEGK

-633 RYNPARKGLDGLT
+633 RYNPSRKGLDGLT
-646 EYLYNE
+646 EYLYNDD
-652 NEKIEDIIHISSFNP
+652 EKIEDIIHVSSFNKY
-667 HCDVIYSGSI
+667 CDVIYSGSI
-677 PPNPTDLLSNGRYEI
+677 PPNPADLLSNGRFEI
-692 LIDQLKQEYEYII
+692 LIDQLKLIYEYII

-719 TVDLADATLY
+719 NADLADATLY
-729 VTRSGFTEKPLIDF
+729 VTRSGFTEKSLIDF

-751 RIKNVGFVLN
+751 RIRNAAFILN
-761 DVSKENFGYGNK
+761 DVSKDNLGYGNK
-773 YGYGYGID
+773 YGYGYGVD
-781 EKTFFQKLKD
+781 NRTFFQKLKD
-791 RLFF
+791 SF

>member
-1 MDNNSSFKDHQQN
+1 MDNISSIKDN
-14 GDNAVEIE
+14 PREGGNASEIE
-22 IKEVVKP
+22 IKEVLRP
-29 YLRKYYW
+29 YFRRFYW
-36 FIISAILF
+36 FIISAAICLIL
-44 LIISYLYLK
+44 SYLYLK
-53 TKTTIYEVSASVLIK
+53 TKTTVYEVSASVLIK
-68 DAKSNMGSQDF
+68 DAKSNPGSQDF

-103 KSKKLMQKI
+103 KSKKMMQKV
-112 VQSLHLESTVYEKGR
+112 VQNLHLESTVYQKGK
-127 FQNVELYGKSS
+127 FKNTELYGKTS
-138 PILVQF
+138 PIMVQV

-149 DAQYFQTPIELKISG
+149 DTKYYKEPIELKISG
-164 NNIELSGKD
+164 NNITLSNKE
-173 LAPLKTTFGKI
+173 LAPLKTTFDKT

-201 APKGSAN
+201 APKEAPN
-208 KFLLNIASE
+208 DFLLNIASE
-217 RQTIDSFQAN
+217 TQVTDSFQSN
-227 LKVALINKDVTVI
+227 LKAALMNKDVTVI
-240 KMTLN
+240 KMTMN
-245 YPEVQKAKDILN
+245 YPEVNKAKDILN
-257 TLIRVYNED
+257 TLIRVYNND
-266 AIDDKNSESKKTAE
+266 AIEDKNSESKKTAE

-302 FKESNRITDLGTEAK
+302 FKESNRITDLETEAK
-317 LGLQSSVEA
+317 LGLQSSAEA
-326 RRKLLEIDSQL
+326 RGKLLEIDSQL
-337 EITNALIG
+337 EITNALLG
-345 FVNKQGTSAV
+345 YVNKQGTSAV

-389 TQNPLVID
+389 PQNPLVID

-402 NTLRSSVVESLAK
+402 NSMRNSVVESLAK

-424 SNYEGEQNSIVGQI
+424 GNYETENKTIVGQI
-438 SRMPAQE
+438 SKIPSQE
-445 KLFREIERQQQ
+445 KTFREIERQQQ

-469 EEIAVSLAVT
+469 EETAVSLAVT

-500 LIILLMGLM
+500 SIVLLMGLM
-509 IGFLIPFILI
+509 AGMLIPFIVI
-519 YLFRL
+519 YLIRL
-524 FDDKVKDKKDIEK
+524 FDDKVKDKKDLDK
-537 LSHGKTLLGEIPS
+537 LSNGKTLLGEIPS
-550 LEKGQNEVVLQ
+550 LDRGQNELVMA
-561 NDLSP
+561 NDLTP

-591 FVTSTVKGEGK
+591 YVTSTVKGEGK

-633 RYNPARKGLDGLT
+633 RYNPSRKGLDGLT
-646 EYLYNE
+646 EYLYNDD
-652 NEKIEDIIHISSFNP
+652 EKIEDIIHISSFNKY
-667 HCDVIYSGSI
+667 CDVIYSGSI
-677 PPNPTDLLSNGRYEI
+677 PPNPADLLSNGRFEI
-692 LIDQLKQEYEYII
+692 LIDQLKLIYEYVI

-719 TVDLADATLY
+719 NAELADATLY
-729 VTRSGFTEKPLIDF
+729 VTRSGFTEKSLLDF

-751 RIKNVGFVLN
+751 RIRNAAFILN
-761 DVSKENFGYGNK
+761 DVSKDNFGYGNK
-773 YGYGYGID
+773 YGYGYGVD
-781 EKTFFQKLKD
+781 NRTFFQKLKD
-791 RLFF
+791 SF

>member
-1 MDNNSSFKDHQQN
+1 MDNISSIKDN
-14 GDNAVEIE
+14 PREGGNASEIE
-22 IKEVVKP
+22 IKEVLRP
-29 YLRKYYW
+29 YFRRFYW
-36 FIISAILF
+36 FIISAAICLIL
-44 LIISYLYLK
+44 SYLYLK
-53 TKTTIYEVSASVLIK
+53 TKTTVYEVSASVLIK
-68 DAKSNMGSQDF
+68 DAKSNPGSQDF

-103 KSKKLMQKI
+103 KSKKMMQKV
-112 VQSLHLESTVYEKGR
+112 VQNLHLESTVYQKGK
-127 FQNVELYGKSS
+127 FKNTELYGKTS
-138 PILVQF
+138 PIMVQV

-149 DAQYFQTPIELKISG
+149 DTKYYKEPIELKISG
-164 NNIELSGKD
+164 NNITLSNKE
-173 LAPLKTTFGKI
+173 LAPLKTTFDKT

-201 APKGSAN
+201 APKEATN
-208 KFLLNIASE
+208 DFLLNIASE
-217 RQTIDSFQAN
+217 TQVTDSFQSN
-227 LKVALINKDVTVI
+227 LKAALMNKDVTVI
-240 KMTLN
+240 KMTMN
-245 YPEVQKAKDILN
+245 YPEVNKAKDILN
-257 TLIRVYNED
+257 TLIRVYNND
-266 AIDDKNSESKKTAE
+266 AIEDKNSESKKTAE

-302 FKESNRITDLGTEAK
+302 FKESNRITDLETEAK
-317 LGLQSSVEA
+317 LGLQSSAEA
-326 RRKLLEIDSQL
+326 RGKLLEIDSQL
-337 EITNALIG
+337 EITNALLG
-345 FVNKQGTSAV
+345 YVNKQGTSAV

-389 TQNPLVID
+389 PQNPLVID

-402 NTLRSSVVESLAK
+402 NSMRNSVVESLAK

-424 SNYEGEQNSIVGQI
+424 GNYETENKSIVGQI
-438 SRMPAQE
+438 SKIPSQE
-445 KLFREIERQQQ
+445 KTFREIERQQQ

-469 EEIAVSLAVT
+469 EETAVSLAVT

-500 LIILLMGLM
+500 SIVLLMGLM
-509 IGFLIPFILI
+509 AGMLIPFIVI
-519 YLFRL
+519 YLIRL
-524 FDDKVKDKKDIEK
+524 FDDKVKDKKDLDK
-537 LSHGKTLLGEIPS
+537 LSNGKTLLGEIPS
-550 LEKGQNEVVLQ
+550 LDRGQNELVMA
-561 NDLSP
+561 NDLTP

-591 FVTSTVKGEGK
+591 YVTSTVKGEGK

-633 RYNPARKGLDGLT
+633 RYNPSRKGLDGLT
-646 EYLYNE
+646 EYLYNDE
-652 NEKIEDIIHISSFNP
+652 EKIEDIIHISSFNKY
-667 HCDVIYSGSI
+667 CDVIYSGSI
-677 PPNPTDLLSNGRYEI
+677 PPNPADLLSNGRFEI
-692 LIDQLKQEYEYII
+692 LIDQLKLIYEYII

-719 TVDLADATLY
+719 TAYLADATLY
-729 VTRSGFTEKPLIDF
+729 VTRSGFTEKSLIDF

-751 RIKNVGFVLN
+751 RIRNAAFILN
-761 DVSKENFGYGNK
+761 DVSKDNLGYGNK
-773 YGYGYGID
+773 YGYGYGVD
-781 EKTFFQKLKD
+781 NRTFFQKLKD
-791 RLFF
+791 SF

>member
-1 MDNNSSFKDHQQN
+1 MDNISSIKDN
-14 GDNAVEIE
+14 PREGGNASEIE
-22 IKEVVKP
+22 IKEVLRP
-29 YLRKYYW
+29 YFRRFYW
-36 FIISAILF
+36 FIISAAICLIL
-44 LIISYLYLK
+44 SYLYLK
-53 TKTTIYEVSASVLIK
+53 TKTTVYEVSASVLIK
-68 DAKSNMGSQDF
+68 DAKSNPGSQDF

-103 KSKKLMQKI
+103 KSKKMMQKV
-112 VQSLHLESTVYEKGR
+112 VQNLHLESTVYQKGK
-127 FQNVELYGKSS
+127 FKNTELYGKTS
-138 PILVQF
+138 PIMVQV

-149 DAQYFQTPIELKISG
+149 DTKYFKEPIELKISG
-164 NNIELSGKD
+164 NNITLSNKE
-173 LAPLKTTFGKI
+173 LAPLKTTFDKT

-201 APKGSAN
+201 APKEATN
-208 KFLLNIASE
+208 DFLLNIASE
-217 RQTIDSFQAN
+217 TQVTDSFQSN
-227 LKVALINKDVTVI
+227 LKAALMNKDVTVI
-240 KMTLN
+240 KMTMN
-245 YPEVQKAKDILN
+245 YPEVNKAKDILN
-257 TLIRVYNED
+257 TLIRVYNND
-266 AIDDKNSESKKTAE
+266 AIEDKNSESKKTAE

-302 FKESNRITDLGTEAK
+302 FKESNRITDLETEAK
-317 LGLQSSVEA
+317 LGLQSSAEA
-326 RRKLLEIDSQL
+326 RGKLLEIDSQL
-337 EITNALIG
+337 EITNALLG
-345 FVNKQGTSAV
+345 YVNKQGTSAV

-389 TQNPLVID
+389 PQNPLVID

-402 NTLRSSVVESLAK
+402 NSMRNSVVESLAK

-424 SNYEGEQNSIVGQI
+424 GNYETENKTIVGQI
-438 SRMPAQE
+438 SKIPSQE
-445 KLFREIERQQQ
+445 KIFREIERQQQ

-469 EEIAVSLAVT
+469 EETAVSLAVT

-500 LIILLMGLM
+500 SIVLLMGLM
-509 IGFLIPFILI
+509 AGMLIPFIVI
-519 YLFRL
+519 YLIRL
-524 FDDKVKDKKDIEK
+524 FDDKVKDKKDLDK
-537 LSHGKTLLGEIPS
+537 LSNGKTLLGEIPS
-550 LEKGQNEVVLQ
+550 LDRGQNELVMA
-561 NDLSP
+561 NDLTP

-591 FVTSTVKGEGK
+591 YVTSTVKGEGK

-633 RYNPARKGLDGLT
+633 RYNPSRKGLDGLT
-646 EYLYNE
+646 EYLHNDD
-652 NEKIEDIIHISSFNP
+652 EKIEDIIHVSYFNKY
-667 HCDVIYSGSI
+667 CDVIYSGSI
-677 PPNPTDLLSNGRYEI
+677 PPNPADLLSNGRFEI
-692 LIDQLKQEYEYII
+692 LIDQLKLIYEYII

-719 TVDLADATLY
+719 NADLADATLY
-729 VTRSGFTEKPLIDF
+729 VTRSGFTEKSLIDF

-751 RIKNVGFVLN
+751 RIRNAAFILN
-761 DVSKENFGYGNK
+761 DVSKDNLGYGNK
-773 YGYGYGID
+773 YGYGYGVD
-781 EKTFFQKLKD
+781 NRTFFQKLKD
-791 RLFF
+791 SF

>member
-1 MDNNSSFKDHQQN
+1 M
-14 GDNAVEIE
+14 
-22 IKEVVKP
+22 
-29 YLRKYYW
+29 
-36 FIISAILF
+36 
-44 LIISYLYLK
+44 
-53 TKTTIYEVSASVLIK
+53 SASVLIK
-68 DAKSNMGSQDF
+68 DAKSNPGSQDF

-103 KSKKLMQKI
+103 KSKKMMRKV
-112 VQSLHLESTVYEKGR
+112 VQNLHLESTVYQKGK
-127 FQNVELYGKSS
+127 FKNTELYGKTS
-138 PILVQF
+138 PIMVQV

-149 DAQYFQTPIELKISG
+149 DTKYYKEPIELKISG
-164 NNIELSGKD
+164 NNITLSNKE
-173 LAPLKTTFGKI
+173 LAPLKTTFDKT

-201 APKGSAN
+201 APKEATN
-208 KFLLNIASE
+208 DFLLNIASE
-217 RQTIDSFQAN
+217 TQVTDSFQSN
-227 LKVALINKDVTVI
+227 LKAALMNKDVTVI
-240 KMTLN
+240 KMTMN
-245 YPEVQKAKDILN
+245 YPEVNKAKDILN
-257 TLIRVYNED
+257 TLIRVYNND
-266 AIDDKNSESKKTAE
+266 AIEDKNSESKKTAE

-302 FKESNRITDLGTEAK
+302 FKESNRITDLETEAK
-317 LGLQSSVEA
+317 LGLQSSAEA
-326 RRKLLEIDSQL
+326 RGKLLEIDSQL
-337 EITNALIG
+337 EITNALLG
-345 FVNKQGTSAV
+345 YVNKQGTTAV

-389 TQNPLVID
+389 PQNPLVID

-402 NTLRSSVVESLAK
+402 NSMRNSVVESLAK

-424 SNYEGEQNSIVGQI
+424 GNYETENKTIVGQI
-438 SRMPAQE
+438 SKIPSQE
-445 KLFREIERQQQ
+445 KTFREIERQQQ

-469 EEIAVSLAVT
+469 EETAVSLAVT
-479 APKARVV
+479 APKARDV

-500 LIILLMGLM
+500 SIVLLMGLM
-509 IGFLIPFILI
+509 AGMLIPFIVI
-519 YLFRL
+519 YLIRL
-524 FDDKVKDKKDIEK
+524 FDDKVKDKKDLDK
-537 LSHGKTLLGEIPS
+537 LSNGKTLLGEIPS
-550 LEKGQNEVVLQ
+550 LDRGQNELVMA
-561 NDLSP
+561 NDLTP

-591 FVTSTVKGEGK
+591 YVTSTVKGEGK

-633 RYNPARKGLDGLT
+633 RYNPSRKGLDGLT
-646 EYLYNE
+646 EYLHNDD
-652 NEKIEDIIHISSFNP
+652 EKIEDIIHVSSFNKY
-667 HCDVIYSGSI
+667 CDVIYSGSI
-677 PPNPTDLLSNGRYEI
+677 PPNPADLLSNGRFEI
-692 LIDQLKQEYEYII
+692 LIDQLKPIYEYII

-719 TVDLADATLY
+719 NADLADATLY
-729 VTRSGFTEKPLIDF
+729 VTRSGFTEKSLIDF

-751 RIKNVGFVLN
+751 RIRNAAFILN
-761 DVSKENFGYGNK
+761 DVSKDNLGYGNK
-773 YGYGYGID
+773 YGYGYGVD
-781 EKTFFQKLKD
+781 NRTFFQKLKD
-791 RLFF
+791 SF

>member
-1 MDNNSSFKDHQQN
+1 MDNISSIKDN
-14 GDNAVEIE
+14 PREGGNASEIE
-22 IKEVVKP
+22 IKEVLRP
-29 YLRKYYW
+29 YFRRFYW
-36 FIISAILF
+36 FIISAVICLIL
-44 LIISYLYLK
+44 SYLYLK
-53 TKTTIYEVSASVLIK
+53 TKTTVYEVSASVLIK
-68 DAKSNMGSQDF
+68 DAKSNPGSQDF

-103 KSKKLMQKI
+103 KSKKMMQKV
-112 VQSLHLESTVYEKGR
+112 VQNLHLESTVYQKGK
-127 FQNVELYGKSS
+127 FKNTELYGKTS
-138 PILVQF
+138 PIMVQV

-149 DAQYFQTPIELKISG
+149 DTKYYKEPIELKISG
-164 NNIELSGKD
+164 NNITLSNKE
-173 LAPLKTTFGKI
+173 LAPLKTTFDKT

-201 APKGSAN
+201 APKEATN
-208 KFLLNIASE
+208 DFLLNIASE
-217 RQTIDSFQAN
+217 TQVTDSFQSN
-227 LKVALINKDVTVI
+227 LKVALMNKDVTVI
-240 KMTLN
+240 KMTMN
-245 YPEVQKAKDILN
+245 YPEVNKAKDILN
-257 TLIRVYNED
+257 TLIRVYNND
-266 AIDDKNSESKKTAE
+266 AIEDKNSESKKTAE

-302 FKESNRITDLGTEAK
+302 FKESNRITDLETEAK
-317 LGLQSSVEA
+317 LGLQSSAEA
-326 RRKLLEIDSQL
+326 RGKLLEIDSQL
-337 EITNALIG
+337 EITNALLG
-345 FVNKQGTSAV
+345 YVNKQGTSAV

-389 TQNPLVID
+389 PQNPLVID

-402 NTLRSSVVESLAK
+402 NSMRNSVVESLAK

-424 SNYEGEQNSIVGQI
+424 GNYETENKTIVGKI
-438 SRMPAQE
+438 SKIPSQE
-445 KLFREIERQQQ
+445 KTFREIERQQQ

-469 EEIAVSLAVT
+469 EETAVSLAVT

-500 LIILLMGLM
+500 SIVLLMGLM
-509 IGFLIPFILI
+509 AGMLIPFIVI
-519 YLFRL
+519 YLIRL
-524 FDDKVKDKKDIEK
+524 FDDKVKDKKDLDK
-537 LSHGKTLLGEIPS
+537 LSNGKTLLGEIPS
-550 LEKGQNEVVLQ
+550 LDRGQNELVMA
-561 NDLSP
+561 NDLTP

-591 FVTSTVKGEGK
+591 YVTSTVKGEGK

-633 RYNPARKGLDGLT
+633 RYNPSRKGLDGLT
-646 EYLYNE
+646 EYLHNDD
-652 NEKIEDIIHISSFNP
+652 EKIEDIIHISSFNKY
-667 HCDVIYSGSI
+667 CDVIYSGSI
-677 PPNPTDLLSNGRYEI
+677 PPNPADLLSNGRFEI
-692 LIDQLKQEYEYII
+692 LIDQLKLIYEYII

-719 TVDLADATLY
+719 NADLADATLY
-729 VTRSGFTEKPLIDF
+729 VTRSGFTEKSLLDF

-751 RIKNVGFVLN
+751 RIRNAAFILN
-761 DVSKENFGYGNK
+761 DVSKDNLGYGNK
-773 YGYGYGID
+773 YGYGYGVD
-781 EKTFFQKLKD
+781 NRTFFQKLKD
-791 RLFF
+791 SF

>member
-1 MDNNSSFKDHQQN
+1 MDNISSIKDN
-14 GDNAVEIE
+14 PREGGNASEIE
-22 IKEVVKP
+22 IKEVLRP
-29 YLRKYYW
+29 YFRRFYW
-36 FIISAILF
+36 FIISAAICLIL
-44 LIISYLYLK
+44 SYLYLK
-53 TKTTIYEVSASVLIK
+53 TKTTVYEVSASVLIK
-68 DAKSNMGSQDF
+68 DAKSNPGSQDF

-103 KSKKLMQKI
+103 KSKKMMQKV
-112 VQSLHLESTVYEKGR
+112 VQNLHLESTVYQKGK
-127 FQNVELYGKSS
+127 FKNTELYGKTS
-138 PILVQF
+138 PIMVQV

-149 DAQYFQTPIELKISG
+149 DTKYYKEPIELKISG
-164 NNIELSGKD
+164 NNITLSNKE
-173 LAPLKTTFGKI
+173 LAPLKTTFDKT

-191 IIITKNKDYV
+191 IIITKNKGYV
-201 APKGSAN
+201 APKEATN
-208 KFLLNIASE
+208 DFLLNIASE
-217 RQTIDSFQAN
+217 TQVTDSFQSN
-227 LKVALINKDVTVI
+227 LKAALMNKDVTVI
-240 KMTLN
+240 KMTMN
-245 YPEVQKAKDILN
+245 YPEVNKAKDILN
-257 TLIRVYNED
+257 TLIRVYNND
-266 AIDDKNSESKKTAE
+266 AIEDKNSESKKTAE

-302 FKESNRITDLGTEAK
+302 FKESNRITDLETEAK
-317 LGLQSSVEA
+317 LGLQSSAEA
-326 RRKLLEIDSQL
+326 RGKLLEVDSQL
-337 EITNALIG
+337 EITNALLG
-345 FVNKQGTSAV
+345 YVNKQGTSAV

-389 TQNPLVID
+389 PQNPLVID

-402 NTLRSSVVESLAK
+402 NSMRNSVVESLAK

-424 SNYEGEQNSIVGQI
+424 GNYETENKTIVGQI
-438 SRMPAQE
+438 SKIPSQE
-445 KLFREIERQQQ
+445 KTFREIERQQQ

-469 EEIAVSLAVT
+469 EETAVSLAVT

-500 LIILLMGLM
+500 SIVLLMGLM
-509 IGFLIPFILI
+509 AGMLIPFIVI
-519 YLFRL
+519 YLIRL
-524 FDDKVKDKKDIEK
+524 FDDKVKDKKDLDK
-537 LSHGKTLLGEIPS
+537 LSNGKTLLGEIPS
-550 LEKGQNEVVLQ
+550 LDRGQNELVMA
-561 NDLSP
+561 NDLTP

-591 FVTSTVKGEGK
+591 YVTSTVKGEGK

-633 RYNPARKGLDGLT
+633 RYNPSRKGLDGLT
-646 EYLYNE
+646 EYLHNDD
-652 NEKIEDIIHISSFNP
+652 EKIEDIIHVSSFNKY
-667 HCDVIYSGSI
+667 CDVIYSGSI
-677 PPNPTDLLSNGRYEI
+677 PPNPADLLSNGRFEI
-692 LIDQLKQEYEYII
+692 LIDQLKLIYEYII

-719 TVDLADATLY
+719 TADLADATLY
-729 VTRSGFTEKPLIDF
+729 VTRSGFTEKSLIDF

-751 RIKNVGFVLN
+751 RIRNAAFILN
-761 DVSKENFGYGNK
+761 DVSKDNLGYGNK
-773 YGYGYGID
+773 YGYGYGVD
-781 EKTFFQKLKD
+781 NRTFFQKLKD
-791 RLFF
+791 SF

>member
-1 MDNNSSFKDHQQN
+1 MDNISSIKDN
-14 GDNAVEIE
+14 PREGGNASEIE
-22 IKEVVKP
+22 IKEVLRP
-29 YLRKYYW
+29 YFRRFYW
-36 FIISAILF
+36 FIISAAICLIL
-44 LIISYLYLK
+44 SYLYLK
-53 TKTTIYEVSASVLIK
+53 TKTTVYEVSASVLIK
-68 DAKSNMGSQDF
+68 DAKSNPGSQDF

-103 KSKKLMQKI
+103 KSKKMMQKV
-112 VQSLHLESTVYEKGR
+112 VQNLHLESTVYQKGK
-127 FQNVELYGKSS
+127 FKNTELYGKTS
-138 PILVQF
+138 PIMVQV

-149 DAQYFQTPIELKISG
+149 DTKYYKEPIELKISG
-164 NNIELSGKD
+164 NNITLSNKE
-173 LAPLKTTFGKI
+173 LAPLKTTFDKT

-201 APKGSAN
+201 APKEATN
-208 KFLLNIASE
+208 DFLLNIASE
-217 RQTIDSFQAN
+217 TQVTDSFQSN
-227 LKVALINKDVTVI
+227 LKAALMNKDVTVI
-240 KMTLN
+240 KMTMN
-245 YPEVQKAKDILN
+245 YPEVNKAKDILN
-257 TLIRVYNED
+257 TLIRVYNND
-266 AIDDKNSESKKTAE
+266 AIEDKNSESKKTAE

-302 FKESNRITDLGTEAK
+302 FKESNRITDLETEAK
-317 LGLQSSVEA
+317 LGLQSSAEA
-326 RRKLLEIDSQL
+326 RGKLLEIDSQL
-337 EITNALIG
+337 EITNALLG
-345 FVNKQGTSAV
+345 YVNKQGTSAV

-389 TQNPLVID
+389 PQNPLVID

-402 NTLRSSVVESLAK
+402 NSMRNSVVESLAK

-424 SNYEGEQNSIVGQI
+424 GNYETENKTIVGQI
-438 SRMPAQE
+438 SKIPSQE
-445 KLFREIERQQQ
+445 KTFREIERQQQ

-469 EEIAVSLAVT
+469 EETAVSLAVT

-500 LIILLMGLM
+500 SIVLLMGLM
-509 IGFLIPFILI
+509 AGMLIPFIVI
-519 YLFRL
+519 YLIRL
-524 FDDKVKDKKDIEK
+524 FDDKVKDKKDLDK
-537 LSHGKTLLGEIPS
+537 LSNGKTLLGEIPS
-550 LEKGQNEVVLQ
+550 LDRGQNELVMA
-561 NDLSP
+561 NDLTP

-591 FVTSTVKGEGK
+591 YVTSTVKGEGK

-633 RYNPARKGLDGLT
+633 RYNPSRKGLDGLT
-646 EYLYNE
+646 EYLHNDD
-652 NEKIEDIIHISSFNP
+652 EKIEDIIHISSFNKY
-667 HCDVIYSGSI
+667 CDVIYSGSI
-677 PPNPTDLLSNGRYEI
+677 PPNPADLLSNGRFEI
-692 LIDQLKQEYEYII
+692 LIDQLKLIYEYII

-719 TVDLADATLY
+719 NADLADATLY
-729 VTRSGFTEKPLIDF
+729 VTRSGFTEKSLLDF

-751 RIKNVGFVLN
+751 RIRNAAFILN
-761 DVSKENFGYGNK
+761 DVSKDNLGYGNK
-773 YGYGYGID
+773 YGYGYGVD
-781 EKTFFQKLKD
+781 NRTFFQKLKD
-791 RLFF
+791 SF

>member
-1 MDNNSSFKDHQQN
+1 MDNISSIKDN
-14 GDNAVEIE
+14 PREGGNASEIE
-22 IKEVVKP
+22 IKEVLRP
-29 YLRKYYW
+29 YFRRFYW
-36 FIISAILF
+36 FIISAAICLIL
-44 LIISYLYLK
+44 SYLYLK
-53 TKTTIYEVSASVLIK
+53 TKTTVYEVSASVLIK
-68 DAKSNMGSQDF
+68 DAKSNPGSQDF

-103 KSKKLMQKI
+103 KSKKMMRKV
-112 VQSLHLESTVYEKGR
+112 VQNLHLESTVYQKGK
-127 FQNVELYGKSS
+127 FKNTELYGKTS
-138 PILVQF
+138 PIMVQV

-149 DAQYFQTPIELKISG
+149 DTKYYKEPIELKISG
-164 NNIELSGKD
+164 NNITLSNKE
-173 LAPLKTTFGKI
+173 LAPLKTTFDKT

-201 APKGSAN
+201 APKEATN
-208 KFLLNIASE
+208 DFLLNIASE
-217 RQTIDSFQAN
+217 TQVTDSFQSN
-227 LKVALINKDVTVI
+227 LKAALMNKDVTVI
-240 KMTLN
+240 KMTMN
-245 YPEVQKAKDILN
+245 YPEVNKAKDILN
-257 TLIRVYNED
+257 TLIRVYNND
-266 AIDDKNSESKKTAE
+266 AIEDKNSESKKTAE

-302 FKESNRITDLGTEAK
+302 FKESNRITDLETEAK
-317 LGLQSSVEA
+317 LGLQSSAEA
-326 RRKLLEIDSQL
+326 RGKLLEIDSQL
-337 EITNALIG
+337 EITNALLG
-345 FVNKQGTSAV
+345 YVNKQGTSAV

-389 TQNPLVID
+389 PQNPLVID

-402 NTLRSSVVESLAK
+402 NSMRNSVVESLAK

-424 SNYEGEQNSIVGQI
+424 GNYETENKTIVGQI
-438 SRMPAQE
+438 SKIPSQE
-445 KLFREIERQQQ
+445 KTFREIERQQQ

-469 EEIAVSLAVT
+469 EETAVSLAVT

-500 LIILLMGLM
+500 SIVLLMGLM
-509 IGFLIPFILI
+509 AGMLIPFIVI
-519 YLFRL
+519 YLIRL
-524 FDDKVKDKKDIEK
+524 FDDKVKDKKDLDK
-537 LSHGKTLLGEIPS
+537 LSNGKTLLGEIPS
-550 LEKGQNEVVLQ
+550 LDRGQNELVMA
-561 NDLSP
+561 NDITP

-591 FVTSTVKGEGK
+591 YVTSTVKGEGK

-633 RYNPARKGLDGLT
+633 RYNPSRKGLDGLT
-646 EYLYNE
+646 EYLYNDD
-652 NEKIEDIIHISSFNP
+652 EKIEDIIHISSFNKY
-667 HCDVIYSGSI
+667 CDVIYSGSI
-677 PPNPTDLLSNGRYEI
+677 PPNPADLLSNGRFEI
-692 LIDQLKQEYEYII
+692 LIDQLKLIYEYVI

-719 TVDLADATLY
+719 NADLADATLY
-729 VTRSGFTEKPLIDF
+729 VTRSGFTEKSLIDF

-751 RIKNVGFVLN
+751 RIRNAAFILN
-761 DVSKENFGYGNK
+761 DVSKDNLGYGNK
-773 YGYGYGID
+773 YGYGYGVD
-781 EKTFFQKLKD
+781 NRTFFQKLKD
-791 RLFF
+791 SF

>member
-1 MDNNSSFKDHQQN
+1 MDNISSIKDN
-14 GDNAVEIE
+14 PREGGNASEIE
-22 IKEVVKP
+22 IKEVLRP
-29 YLRKYYW
+29 YFRRFYW
-36 FIISAILF
+36 FIISAAICLIL
-44 LIISYLYLK
+44 SYLYLK
-53 TKTTIYEVSASVLIK
+53 TKTTVYEVSASVLIK
-68 DAKSNMGSQDF
+68 DAKSNPGSQDF

-103 KSKKLMQKI
+103 KSKKMMRKV
-112 VQSLHLESTVYEKGR
+112 VQNLHLESTVYQKGK
-127 FQNVELYGKSS
+127 FKNTELYGKTS
-138 PILVQF
+138 PIMVQV

-149 DAQYFQTPIELKISG
+149 DTKYYKEPIELKISG
-164 NNIELSGKD
+164 NNITLSNKE
-173 LAPLKTTFGKI
+173 LAPLKTTFDKT

-201 APKGSAN
+201 APKEATN
-208 KFLLNIASE
+208 DFLLNIASE
-217 RQTIDSFQAN
+217 TQVTDSFQSN
-227 LKVALINKDVTVI
+227 LKAALMNKDVTVI
-240 KMTLN
+240 KMTMN
-245 YPEVQKAKDILN
+245 YPEVNKAKDILN
-257 TLIRVYNED
+257 TLIRVYNND
-266 AIDDKNSESKKTAE
+266 AIEDKNSESKKTAE

-302 FKESNRITDLGTEAK
+302 FKESNRITDLETEAK
-317 LGLQSSVEA
+317 LGLQSSAEA
-326 RRKLLEIDSQL
+326 RGKLLEIDSQL
-337 EITNALIG
+337 EITNALLG
-345 FVNKQGTSAV
+345 YVNKQGTTAV

-389 TQNPLVID
+389 PQNPLVID

-402 NTLRSSVVESLAK
+402 NSMRNSVVESLAK

-424 SNYEGEQNSIVGQI
+424 GNYETENKTIVGQI
-438 SRMPAQE
+438 SKIPSQE
-445 KLFREIERQQQ
+445 KTFREIERQQQ

-469 EEIAVSLAVT
+469 EETAVSLAVT

-500 LIILLMGLM
+500 SMVLLIGLM
-509 IGFLIPFILI
+509 TGLVIPFVVI
-519 YLFRL
+519 YLLRL
-524 FDDKVKDKKDIEK
+524 FDDKVKDKKDLDK
-537 LSHGKTLLGEIPS
+537 LSNGKTLLGEIPS
-550 LEKGQNEVVLQ
+550 LDRGQNELVMA
-561 NDLSP
+561 NDLTP

-591 FVTSTVKGEGK
+591 YVTSTVKGEGK

-633 RYNPARKGLDGLT
+633 RYNPSRKGLDGLT
-646 EYLYNE
+646 EYLYNDD
-652 NEKIEDIIHISSFNP
+652 EKIEDIIHISSFNKY
-667 HCDVIYSGSI
+667 CDVIYSGSI
-677 PPNPTDLLSNGRYEI
+677 PPNPADLLSNGRFEI
-692 LIDQLKQEYEYII
+692 LIDQLKPIYEYII

-719 TVDLADATLY
+719 NADLADATLY
-729 VTRSGFTEKPLIDF
+729 VTRSGFTEKSLIDF

-751 RIKNVGFVLN
+751 RIRNAAFILN
-761 DVSKENFGYGNK
+761 DVSKDNLGYGNK
-773 YGYGYGID
+773 YGYGYGVD
-781 EKTFFQKLKD
+781 NRTFFQKLKD
-791 RLFF
+791 SF

>member
-1 MDNNSSFKDHQQN
+1 MDNISSIKDN
-14 GDNAVEIE
+14 PREGGNASEIE
-22 IKEVVKP
+22 IKEVLRP
-29 YLRKYYW
+29 YFRRFYW
-36 FIISAILF
+36 FIISAAICLIL
-44 LIISYLYLK
+44 SYLYLK
-53 TKTTIYEVSASVLIK
+53 TKTTVYEVSASVLIK
-68 DAKSNMGSQDF
+68 DAKSNPGSQDF

-103 KSKKLMQKI
+103 KSKKMMQKV
-112 VQSLHLESTVYEKGR
+112 VQNLHLESTVYQKGK
-127 FQNVELYGKSS
+127 FKNTELYGKTS
-138 PILVQF
+138 PIMVQV

-149 DAQYFQTPIELKISG
+149 DTKYYKEPIELKISG
-164 NNIELSGKD
+164 NNITLSNKE
-173 LAPLKTTFGKI
+173 LAPLKTTFDKT

-201 APKGSAN
+201 APKEATN
-208 KFLLNIASE
+208 DFLLNIASE
-217 RQTIDSFQAN
+217 TQVTDSFQSN
-227 LKVALINKDVTVI
+227 LKAALMNKDVTVI
-240 KMTLN
+240 KMTMN
-245 YPEVQKAKDILN
+245 YPEVNKAKDILN
-257 TLIRVYNED
+257 TLIRVYNND
-266 AIDDKNSESKKTAE
+266 AIEDKNSESKKTAE

-302 FKESNRITDLGTEAK
+302 FKESNRITDLETEAK
-317 LGLQSSVEA
+317 LGLQSSAEA
-326 RRKLLEIDSQL
+326 RGKLLEIDSQL
-337 EITNALIG
+337 EITNALLG
-345 FVNKQGTSAV
+345 YVNKQGTSAV

-389 TQNPLVID
+389 PQNPLVID

-402 NTLRSSVVESLAK
+402 NSMRNSVVESLAK

-424 SNYEGEQNSIVGQI
+424 GNYETENKTIVGQI
-438 SRMPAQE
+438 SKIPSQE
-445 KLFREIERQQQ
+445 KTFREIERQQQ

-469 EEIAVSLAVT
+469 EETAVSLAVT

-500 LIILLMGLM
+500 SIVLLMGLM
-509 IGFLIPFILI
+509 AGMLIPFIVI
-519 YLFRL
+519 YLIRL
-524 FDDKVKDKKDIEK
+524 FDDKVKDKKDLDK
-537 LSHGKTLLGEIPS
+537 LSNGKTLLGEIPS
-550 LEKGQNEVVLQ
+550 LDRGQNELVMA
-561 NDLSP
+561 NDLTP

-591 FVTSTVKGEGK
+591 YVTSTVKGEGK

-633 RYNPARKGLDGLT
+633 RYNPSRKGLDGLT
-646 EYLYNE
+646 EYLYNDD
-652 NEKIEDIIHISSFNP
+652 EKIEDIIHVSSFNKY
-667 HCDVIYSGSI
+667 CDVIYSGSI
-677 PPNPTDLLSNGRYEI
+677 PPNPADLLSNGRFEI
-692 LIDQLKQEYEYII
+692 LIDQLKLIYEYVI

-719 TVDLADATLY
+719 NAELADATLY
-729 VTRSGFTEKPLIDF
+729 VTRSGFTEKSLLDF

-751 RIKNVGFVLN
+751 RIRNAAFILN
-761 DVSKENFGYGNK
+761 DVSKDNFGYGNK
-773 YGYGYGID
+773 YGYGYGVD
-781 EKTFFQKLKD
+781 NRTFFQKFKD
-791 RLFF
+791 SF

>member
-1 MDNNSSFKDHQQN
+1 MDNISSIKDN
-14 GDNAVEIE
+14 PREGGNASEIE
-22 IKEVVKP
+22 IKEVLRP
-29 YLRKYYW
+29 YFRRFYW
-36 FIISAILF
+36 FIISAAICLIL
-44 LIISYLYLK
+44 SYLYLK
-53 TKTTIYEVSASVLIK
+53 TKTTVYEVSASVLIK
-68 DAKSNMGSQDF
+68 DAKSNPGSQDF

-103 KSKKLMQKI
+103 KSKKMMQKV
-112 VQSLHLESTVYEKGR
+112 VQNLHLESTVYQKGK
-127 FQNVELYGKSS
+127 FKNTELYGKTS
-138 PILVQF
+138 PIMVQV

-149 DAQYFQTPIELKISG
+149 DTKYYKEPIELKISG
-164 NNIELSGKD
+164 NNITLSNKE
-173 LAPLKTTFGKI
+173 LAPLKTTFDKT

-201 APKGSAN
+201 APKEATN
-208 KFLLNIASE
+208 DFLLNIASE
-217 RQTIDSFQAN
+217 TQVTDSFQSN
-227 LKVALINKDVTVI
+227 LKAALMNKDVTVI
-240 KMTLN
+240 KMTMN
-245 YPEVQKAKDILN
+245 YPEVNKAKDILN
-257 TLIRVYNED
+257 TLIRVYNND
-266 AIDDKNSESKKTAE
+266 AIEDKNSESKKTAE

-302 FKESNRITDLGTEAK
+302 FKESNRITDLETEAK
-317 LGLQSSVEA
+317 LGLQSSAEA
-326 RRKLLEIDSQL
+326 RGKLLEIDSQL
-337 EITNALIG
+337 EITNALLG
-345 FVNKQGTSAV
+345 YVNKQGTSAV

-389 TQNPLVID
+389 PQNPLVID

-402 NTLRSSVVESLAK
+402 NSMRNSVVESLAK

-424 SNYEGEQNSIVGQI
+424 GNYETENKTIVGQI
-438 SRMPAQE
+438 SKIPSQE
-445 KLFREIERQQQ
+445 KTFREIERQQQ

-469 EEIAVSLAVT
+469 EETAVSLAVT

-500 LIILLMGLM
+500 SIVLLMGLM
-509 IGFLIPFILI
+509 AGMLIPFIVI
-519 YLFRL
+519 YLIRL
-524 FDDKVKDKKDIEK
+524 FDDKVKDKKDLDK
-537 LSHGKTLLGEIPS
+537 LSNGKTLLGEIPS
-550 LEKGQNEVVLQ
+550 LDRGQNELVMA
-561 NDLSP
+561 NDLTP

-591 FVTSTVKGEGK
+591 YVTSTVKGEGK

-633 RYNPARKGLDGLT
+633 RYNPSRKGLDGLT
-646 EYLYNE
+646 EYLYNDE
-652 NEKIEDIIHISSFNP
+652 EKIEDIIHISSFNKY
-667 HCDVIYSGSI
+667 CDVIYSGSI
-677 PPNPTDLLSNGRYEI
+677 PPNPADLLSNGRFEI
-692 LIDQLKQEYEYII
+692 LIDQLKLIYEYII

-719 TVDLADATLY
+719 NADLADATLY
-729 VTRSGFTEKPLIDF
+729 VTRSGFTEKSLLDF

-751 RIKNVGFVLN
+751 RIRNAAFILN
-761 DVSKENFGYGNK
+761 DVSKDNLGYGNK
-773 YGYGYGID
+773 HGYGYGVD
-781 EKTFFQKLKD
+781 NRTFFQKLKD
-791 RLFF
+791 SF

>member
-1 MDNNSSFKDHQQN
+1 MDNISSIKDN
-14 GDNAVEIE
+14 PREGGNASEIE
-22 IKEVVKP
+22 IKEVLRP
-29 YLRKYYW
+29 YFRRFYW
-36 FIISAILF
+36 FIISAAICLIL
-44 LIISYLYLK
+44 SYLYLK
-53 TKTTIYEVSASVLIK
+53 TKTTVYEVSASVLIK
-68 DAKSNMGSQDF
+68 DAKSNPGSQDF

-103 KSKKLMQKI
+103 KSKKMMQKV
-112 VQSLHLESTVYEKGR
+112 VQNLHLESTVYQKGK
-127 FQNVELYGKSS
+127 FKNTELYGKTS
-138 PILVQF
+138 PIMVQV

-149 DAQYFQTPIELKISG
+149 DTKYYKEPIELKISG
-164 NNIELSGKD
+164 NNITLSNKE
-173 LAPLKTTFGKI
+173 LAPLKTTFDKT

-201 APKGSAN
+201 APKEATN
-208 KFLLNIASE
+208 DFLLNIASE
-217 RQTIDSFQAN
+217 TQVTDSFQSN
-227 LKVALINKDVTVI
+227 LKAALMNKDVTVI
-240 KMTLN
+240 KMTMN
-245 YPEVQKAKDILN
+245 YPEVNKAKDILN
-257 TLIRVYNED
+257 TLIRVYNND
-266 AIDDKNSESKKTAE
+266 AIEDKNSESKKTAE

-302 FKESNRITDLGTEAK
+302 FKESNRITDLETEAK
-317 LGLQSSVEA
+317 LGLQSSAEA
-326 RRKLLEIDSQL
+326 RGKLLEIDSQL
-337 EITNALIG
+337 EITNALLG
-345 FVNKQGTSAV
+345 YVNKQGTSAV

-389 TQNPLVID
+389 PQNPLVID

-402 NTLRSSVVESLAK
+402 NSMRNSVVESLAK

-424 SNYEGEQNSIVGQI
+424 GNYETENKTIVGQI
-438 SRMPAQE
+438 SKIPSQE
-445 KLFREIERQQQ
+445 KTFREIERQQQ

-469 EEIAVSLAVT
+469 EETAVSLAVT

-500 LIILLMGLM
+500 SIVLLMGLM
-509 IGFLIPFILI
+509 AGMLIPFIVI
-519 YLFRL
+519 YLIRL
-524 FDDKVKDKKDIEK
+524 FDDKVKDKKDLDK
-537 LSHGKTLLGEIPS
+537 LSNGKTLLGEIPS
-550 LEKGQNEVVLQ
+550 LDRGQNELVMA
-561 NDLSP
+561 NDLTP

-591 FVTSTVKGEGK
+591 YVTSTVKGEGK

-633 RYNPARKGLDGLT
+633 RYNPSRKGLDGLT
-646 EYLYNE
+646 EYLYNDD
-652 NEKIEDIIHISSFNP
+652 EKIEDIIHISSFNKY
-667 HCDVIYSGSI
+667 CDVIYSGSI
-677 PPNPTDLLSNGRYEI
+677 PPNPADLLSNGRFEI
-692 LIDQLKQEYEYII
+692 LIDQLKLIYEYVI

-719 TVDLADATLY
+719 NADLADATLY
-729 VTRSGFTEKPLIDF
+729 VTRSGFTEKSLIDF

-751 RIKNVGFVLN
+751 RIRNAAFILN
-761 DVSKENFGYGNK
+761 DVSKDNLGYGNK
-773 YGYGYGID
+773 YGYGYGVD
-781 EKTFFQKLKD
+781 NRTFFQKLKD
-791 RLFF
+791 SF

>member
-1 MDNNSSFKDHQQN
+1 MDNISSIKDN
-14 GDNAVEIE
+14 PREGGNASEIE
-22 IKEVVKP
+22 IKEVLRP
-29 YLRKYYW
+29 YFRRFYW
-36 FIISAILF
+36 FIISAAICLIL
-44 LIISYLYLK
+44 SYLYLK
-53 TKTTIYEVSASVLIK
+53 TKTTVYEVSASVLIK
-68 DAKSNMGSQDF
+68 DAKSNPGSQDF

-103 KSKKLMQKI
+103 KSKKMMRKV
-112 VQSLHLESTVYEKGR
+112 VQNLHLESTVYQKGK
-127 FQNVELYGKSS
+127 FKNTELYGKTS
-138 PILVQF
+138 PIMVQV

-149 DAQYFQTPIELKISG
+149 DTKYYKEPIELKISG
-164 NNIELSGKD
+164 NNITLSNKE
-173 LAPLKTTFGKI
+173 LAPLKTTFDKT

-201 APKGSAN
+201 APKEATN
-208 KFLLNIASE
+208 DFLLNIASE
-217 RQTIDSFQAN
+217 TQVTDSFQSN
-227 LKVALINKDVTVI
+227 LKAALMNKDVTVI
-240 KMTLN
+240 KMTMN
-245 YPEVQKAKDILN
+245 YPEVNKAKDILN
-257 TLIRVYNED
+257 TLIRVYNND
-266 AIDDKNSESKKTAE
+266 AIEDKNSESKKTAE

-302 FKESNRITDLGTEAK
+302 FKESNRITDLETEAK
-317 LGLQSSVEA
+317 LGLQSSAEA
-326 RRKLLEIDSQL
+326 RGKLLEIDSQL
-337 EITNALIG
+337 EITNALLG
-345 FVNKQGTSAV
+345 YVNKQGTTAV

-389 TQNPLVID
+389 PQNPLVID

-402 NTLRSSVVESLAK
+402 NSMRNSVVESLAK

-424 SNYEGEQNSIVGQI
+424 GNYETENKTIVGQI
-438 SRMPAQE
+438 SKIPSQE
-445 KLFREIERQQQ
+445 KTFREIERQQQ

-469 EEIAVSLAVT
+469 EETAVSLAVT
-479 APKARVV
+479 APKARDV

-500 LIILLMGLM
+500 SIVLLMGLM
-509 IGFLIPFILI
+509 AGMLIPFIVI
-519 YLFRL
+519 YLIRL
-524 FDDKVKDKKDIEK
+524 FDDKVKDKKDLDK
-537 LSHGKTLLGEIPS
+537 LSNGKTLLGEIPS
-550 LEKGQNEVVLQ
+550 LDRGQNELVMA
-561 NDLSP
+561 NDLTP

-591 FVTSTVKGEGK
+591 YVTSTVKGEGK

-633 RYNPARKGLDGLT
+633 RYNPSRKGLDGLT
-646 EYLYNE
+646 EYLHNDD
-652 NEKIEDIIHISSFNP
+652 EKIEDIIHISSFNKY
-667 HCDVIYSGSI
+667 CDVIYSGSI
-677 PPNPTDLLSNGRYEI
+677 PPNPADLLSNGRFEI
-692 LIDQLKQEYEYII
+692 LIDQLKLIYEYII

-719 TVDLADATLY
+719 NADLADATLY
-729 VTRSGFTEKPLIDF
+729 VTRSGFTEKSLIDF

-751 RIKNVGFVLN
+751 RIRNAAFILN
-761 DVSKENFGYGNK
+761 DVSKDNLGYGNK
-773 YGYGYGID
+773 YGYGYGVD
-781 EKTFFQKLKD
+781 NRTFFQKLKD
-791 RLFF
+791 SF

>member
-1 MDNNSSFKDHQQN
+1 MDNISSIKDN
-14 GDNAVEIE
+14 PREGGNASEIE
-22 IKEVVKP
+22 IKEVLRP
-29 YLRKYYW
+29 YFRRFYW
-36 FIISAILF
+36 FIISAAICLIL
-44 LIISYLYLK
+44 SYLYLK
-53 TKTTIYEVSASVLIK
+53 TKTTVYEVSASVLIK
-68 DAKSNMGSQDF
+68 DAKSNPGSQDF

-103 KSKKLMQKI
+103 KSKKMMRKV
-112 VQSLHLESTVYEKGR
+112 VQNLHLESTVYQKGK
-127 FQNVELYGKSS
+127 FKNTELYGKTS
-138 PILVQF
+138 PIMVQV

-149 DAQYFQTPIELKISG
+149 DTKYYKEPIELKISG
-164 NNIELSGKD
+164 NNITLSNKE
-173 LAPLKTTFGKI
+173 LAPLKTTFDKT

-201 APKGSAN
+201 APKEATN
-208 KFLLNIASE
+208 DFLLNIASE
-217 RQTIDSFQAN
+217 TQVTDSFQSN
-227 LKVALINKDVTVI
+227 LKAALMNKDVTVI
-240 KMTLN
+240 KMTMN
-245 YPEVQKAKDILN
+245 YPEVNKAKDILN
-257 TLIRVYNED
+257 TLIRVYNND
-266 AIDDKNSESKKTAE
+266 AIEDKNSESKKTAE

-302 FKESNRITDLGTEAK
+302 FKESNRITDLETEAK
-317 LGLQSSVEA
+317 LGLQSSAEA
-326 RRKLLEIDSQL
+326 RGKLLEIDSQL
-337 EITNALIG
+337 EITNALLG
-345 FVNKQGTSAV
+345 YVNKQGTSAV

-389 TQNPLVID
+389 PQNPLVID

-402 NTLRSSVVESLAK
+402 NSMRNSVVESLAK

-424 SNYEGEQNSIVGQI
+424 GNYETENKTIVGQI
-438 SRMPAQE
+438 SKIPSQE
-445 KLFREIERQQQ
+445 KTFREIERQQQ

-469 EEIAVSLAVT
+469 EETAVSLAVT

-500 LIILLMGLM
+500 SIVLLMGLM
-509 IGFLIPFILI
+509 AGMLIPFIVI
-519 YLFRL
+519 YLIRL
-524 FDDKVKDKKDIEK
+524 FDDKVKDKKDLDK
-537 LSHGKTLLGEIPS
+537 LSNGKTLLGEIPS
-550 LEKGQNEVVLQ
+550 LNRGQNELVMA
-561 NDLSP
+561 NDLTP

-591 FVTSTVKGEGK
+591 YVTSTVKGEGK

-633 RYNPARKGLDGLT
+633 RYNPSRKGLDGLT
-646 EYLYNE
+646 EYLYNDD
-652 NEKIEDIIHISSFNP
+652 EKIEDIIHISSFNKY
-667 HCDVIYSGSI
+667 CDVIYSGSI
-677 PPNPTDLLSNGRYEI
+677 PPNPADLLSNGRFEI
-692 LIDQLKQEYEYII
+692 LIDQLKLIYEYVI

-719 TVDLADATLY
+719 NADLADATLY
-729 VTRSGFTEKPLIDF
+729 VTRSGFTEKSLIDF

-751 RIKNVGFVLN
+751 RIRNAAFILN
-761 DVSKENFGYGNK
+761 DVSKDNLGYGNK
-773 YGYGYGID
+773 HGYGYGVD
-781 EKTFFQKLKD
+781 NRTFFQKLKD
-791 RLFF
+791 SF

>member
-1 MDNNSSFKDHQQN
+1 MDNISSIKDN
-14 GDNAVEIE
+14 PREGGNASEIE
-22 IKEVVKP
+22 IKEVLRP
-29 YLRKYYW
+29 YFRRFYW
-36 FIISAILF
+36 FIISAAICLIL
-44 LIISYLYLK
+44 SYLYLK
-53 TKTTIYEVSASVLIK
+53 TKTTVYEVSASVLIK
-68 DAKSNMGSQDF
+68 DAKSNPGSQDF

-103 KSKKLMQKI
+103 KSKKMMQKV
-112 VQSLHLESTVYEKGR
+112 VQNLHLESTVYQKGK
-127 FQNVELYGKSS
+127 FKNTELYGKTS
-138 PILVQF
+138 PIMVQV

-149 DAQYFQTPIELKISG
+149 DTKYYKEPIELKISG
-164 NNIELSGKD
+164 NNITLSNKE
-173 LAPLKTTFGKI
+173 LAPLKTTFDKT

-191 IIITKNKDYV
+191 IIITKNKGYV
-201 APKGSAN
+201 APKEATN
-208 KFLLNIASE
+208 DFLLNIASE
-217 RQTIDSFQAN
+217 TQVTDSFQSN
-227 LKVALINKDVTVI
+227 LKAALMNKDVTVI
-240 KMTLN
+240 KMTMN
-245 YPEVQKAKDILN
+245 YPEVNKAKDILN
-257 TLIRVYNED
+257 TLIRVYNND
-266 AIDDKNSESKKTAE
+266 AIEDKNSESKKTAE

-302 FKESNRITDLGTEAK
+302 FKESNRITDLETEAK
-317 LGLQSSVEA
+317 LGLQSSAEA
-326 RRKLLEIDSQL
+326 RGKLLEIDSQL
-337 EITNALIG
+337 EITNALLG
-345 FVNKQGTSAV
+345 YVNKQGTSAV

-389 TQNPLVID
+389 PQNPLVID

-402 NTLRSSVVESLAK
+402 NSMRNSVVESLAK

-424 SNYEGEQNSIVGQI
+424 GNYETENKTIVGQI
-438 SRMPAQE
+438 SKIPSQE
-445 KLFREIERQQQ
+445 KTFREIERQQQ

-469 EEIAVSLAVT
+469 EETAVSLAVT

-500 LIILLMGLM
+500 SIVLLMGLM
-509 IGFLIPFILI
+509 AGMLIPFIVI
-519 YLFRL
+519 YLIRL
-524 FDDKVKDKKDIEK
+524 FDDKVKDKKDLDK
-537 LSHGKTLLGEIPS
+537 LSNGKTLLGEIPS
-550 LEKGQNEVVLQ
+550 LDRGQNELVMA
-561 NDLSP
+561 NDITP

-591 FVTSTVKGEGK
+591 YVTSTVKGEGK

-633 RYNPARKGLDGLT
+633 RYNPSRKGLDGLT
-646 EYLYNE
+646 EYLYNDD
-652 NEKIEDIIHISSFNP
+652 EKIEDIIHISSFNKY
-667 HCDVIYSGSI
+667 CDVIYSGSI
-677 PPNPTDLLSNGRYEI
+677 PPNPADLLSNGRFEI
-692 LIDQLKQEYEYII
+692 LIDQLKLIYEYII

-719 TVDLADATLY
+719 NADLADATLY
-729 VTRSGFTEKPLIDF
+729 VTRSGFTEKSLIDF

-751 RIKNVGFVLN
+751 RIRNAAFILN
-761 DVSKENFGYGNK
+761 DVSKDNLGYGNK
-773 YGYGYGID
+773 YGYGYGVD
-781 EKTFFQKLKD
+781 NRTFFQKLKD
-791 RLFF
+791 SF

>member
-1 MDNNSSFKDHQQN
+1 MDNISSIKDN
-14 GDNAVEIE
+14 PREGGNASEIE
-22 IKEVVKP
+22 IKEVLRP
-29 YLRKYYW
+29 YFRRFYW
-36 FIISAILF
+36 FIISAAICLIL
-44 LIISYLYLK
+44 SYLYLK
-53 TKTTIYEVSASVLIK
+53 TKTTVYEVSASVLIK
-68 DAKSNMGSQDF
+68 DAKSNPGSQDF

-103 KSKKLMQKI
+103 KSKKMMQKV
-112 VQSLHLESTVYEKGR
+112 VQNLHLESTVYQKGK
-127 FQNVELYGKSS
+127 FKNTELYGKTS
-138 PILVQF
+138 PIMVQV

-149 DAQYFQTPIELKISG
+149 DTKYYKEPIELKISG
-164 NNIELSGKD
+164 NNITLSNKE
-173 LAPLKTTFGKI
+173 LAPLKTTFDKT

-201 APKGSAN
+201 APKEATN
-208 KFLLNIASE
+208 DFLLNIASE
-217 RQTIDSFQAN
+217 TQVTDSFQSN
-227 LKVALINKDVTVI
+227 LKAALMNKDVTVI
-240 KMTLN
+240 KMTMN
-245 YPEVQKAKDILN
+245 YPEVNKAKDILN
-257 TLIRVYNED
+257 TLIRVYNND
-266 AIDDKNSESKKTAE
+266 AIEDKNSESKKTAE

-302 FKESNRITDLGTEAK
+302 FKESNRITDLETEAK
-317 LGLQSSVEA
+317 LGLQSSAEA
-326 RRKLLEIDSQL
+326 RGKLLEIDSQL
-337 EITNALIG
+337 EITNALLG
-345 FVNKQGTSAV
+345 YVNKQGTSAV

-389 TQNPLVID
+389 PQNPLVID

-402 NTLRSSVVESLAK
+402 NSMRNSVVESLAK

-424 SNYEGEQNSIVGQI
+424 GNYETENKTIVGQI
-438 SRMPAQE
+438 SKIPSQE
-445 KLFREIERQQQ
+445 KTFREIERQQQ

-469 EEIAVSLAVT
+469 EETAVSLAVT

-500 LIILLMGLM
+500 SIVLLMGLM
-509 IGFLIPFILI
+509 AGMLIPFIVI
-519 YLFRL
+519 YLIRL
-524 FDDKVKDKKDIEK
+524 FDDKVKDKKDLDK
-537 LSHGKTLLGEIPS
+537 LSNGKTLLGEIPS
-550 LEKGQNEVVLQ
+550 LDRGQNELVMA
-561 NDLSP
+561 NDLTP

-578 NFMLPKKEKGKVV
+578 NFMLPKKDKGKVAY
-591 FVTSTVKGEGK
+591 VTSTVKGEGK

-633 RYNPARKGLDGLT
+633 RYNPSRKGLDGLT
-646 EYLYNE
+646 EYLHNDD
-652 NEKIEDIIHISSFNP
+652 EKIEDIIHISSFNKY
-667 HCDVIYSGSI
+667 CDVIYSGSI
-677 PPNPTDLLSNGRYEI
+677 PPNPADLLSNGRFEI
-692 LIDQLKQEYEYII
+692 LIDQLKLIYEYII

-719 TVDLADATLY
+719 NADLADATLY
-729 VTRSGFTEKPLIDF
+729 VTRSGFTEKSLIDF

-751 RIKNVGFVLN
+751 RIRNAAFILN
-761 DVSKENFGYGNK
+761 DVSKDNLGYGNK
-773 YGYGYGID
+773 YGYGYGVD
-781 EKTFFQKLKD
+781 NRTFFQKLKD
-791 RLFF
+791 SF

>member
-1 MDNNSSFKDHQQN
+1 MDNISSIKDN
-14 GDNAVEIE
+14 PREGGNASEIE
-22 IKEVVKP
+22 IKEVLRP
-29 YLRKYYW
+29 YFRRFYW
-36 FIISAILF
+36 FIISAAICLIL
-44 LIISYLYLK
+44 SYLYLK
-53 TKTTIYEVSASVLIK
+53 TKTTVYEVSASVLIK
-68 DAKSNMGSQDF
+68 DAKSNPGSQDF

-103 KSKKLMQKI
+103 KSKKMMQKV
-112 VQSLHLESTVYEKGR
+112 VQNLHLESTVYQKGK
-127 FQNVELYGKSS
+127 FKNTELYGKTS
-138 PILVQF
+138 PIMVQV

-149 DAQYFQTPIELKISG
+149 DTKYYKEPIELKISG
-164 NNIELSGKD
+164 NNITLSNKE
-173 LAPLKTTFGKI
+173 LAPLKTTFDKT

-191 IIITKNKDYV
+191 IIITKNKGYV
-201 APKGSAN
+201 APKEATN
-208 KFLLNIASE
+208 DFLLNIASE
-217 RQTIDSFQAN
+217 TQVTDSFQSN
-227 LKVALINKDVTVI
+227 LKAALMNKDVTVI
-240 KMTLN
+240 KMTMN
-245 YPEVQKAKDILN
+245 YPEVNKAKDILN
-257 TLIRVYNED
+257 TLIRVYNND
-266 AIDDKNSESKKTAE
+266 AIEDKNSESKKTAE

-302 FKESNRITDLGTEAK
+302 FKESNRITDLETEAK
-317 LGLQSSVEA
+317 LGLQSSAEA
-326 RRKLLEIDSQL
+326 RGKLLEIDSQL
-337 EITNALIG
+337 EITNALLG
-345 FVNKQGTSAV
+345 YVNKQGTSAV

-389 TQNPLVID
+389 PQNPLVID

-402 NTLRSSVVESLAK
+402 NSMRNSVVESLAK

-424 SNYEGEQNSIVGQI
+424 GNYETENKTIVGQI
-438 SRMPAQE
+438 SKIPSQE
-445 KLFREIERQQQ
+445 KTFREIERQQQ

-469 EEIAVSLAVT
+469 EETAVSLAVT

-500 LIILLMGLM
+500 SVVLLTGLM
-509 IGFLIPFILI
+509 VGMLIPFIVI
-519 YLFRL
+519 YLMRL
-524 FDDKVKDKKDIEK
+524 FDDKVKDKKDLDK
-537 LSHGKTLLGEIPS
+537 LSNGKTLLGEIPS
-550 LEKGQNEVVLQ
+550 LDRGQNELVMA
-561 NDLSP
+561 NDITP

-591 FVTSTVKGEGK
+591 YVTSTVKGEGK

-633 RYNPARKGLDGLT
+633 RYNPSRKGLDGLT
-646 EYLYNE
+646 EYLYNDD
-652 NEKIEDIIHISSFNP
+652 EKIEDIIHISSFNKY
-667 HCDVIYSGSI
+667 CDVIYSGSI
-677 PPNPTDLLSNGRYEI
+677 PPNPADLLSNGRFEI
-692 LIDQLKQEYEYII
+692 LIDQLKLIYEYII

-719 TVDLADATLY
+719 NADLADATLY
-729 VTRSGFTEKPLIDF
+729 VTRSGFTEKSLIDF

-751 RIKNVGFVLN
+751 RIRNAAFILN
-761 DVSKENFGYGNK
+761 DVSKDNLGYGNK
-773 YGYGYGID
+773 YGYGYGVD
-781 EKTFFQKLKD
+781 NRTFFQKLKD
-791 RLFF
+791 SF

>member
-1 MDNNSSFKDHQQN
+1 MDNNSFKDNQKDDEH
-14 GDNAVEIE
+14 GSEIE
-22 IKEVVKP
+22 IREILKP

-36 FIISAILF
+36 FVISAL
-44 LIISYLYLK
+44 LCLVISYLYLK
-53 TKTTIYEVSASVLIK
+53 TKTTVYEVSASVLIK
-68 DAKSNMGSQDF
+68 DTKSTPGSQDF

-103 KSKKLMQKI
+103 KSKKMMQKV
-112 VQSLHLESTVYEKGR
+112 VQYLNLETTVYQKGK
-127 FQNVELYGKSS
+127 FQNTELYGKTS
-138 PILVQF
+138 PILVQV

-149 DAQYFQTPIELKISG
+149 DVKYFKEPIALKISG
-164 NNIELSGKD
+164 NNIELSSEELK
-173 LAPLKTTFGKI
+173 PLKTTFGKT

-191 IIITKNKDYV
+191 IIITRNKDYV
-201 APKGSAN
+201 APKEPAN
-208 KFLLNIASE
+208 EYLLKVASNS
-217 RQTIDSFQAN
+217 QTTDAFQSN

-240 KMTLN
+240 RMTLN
-245 YPEVQKAKDILN
+245 YPQTQKAQDILN
-257 TLIRVYNED
+257 TLTRVYNND
-266 AIDDKNSESKKTAE
+266 AIEDKNSESKKTAE

-302 FKESNRITDLGTEAK
+302 FKESNRITDLETEAK
-317 LGLQSSVEA
+317 LGLQSSAEA
-326 RRKLLEIDSQL
+326 RGKLLEIDSQL
-337 EITNALIG
+337 EITNALLG
-345 FVNKQGTSAV
+345 YVNKQGTSAV

-389 TQNPLVID
+389 PQNPLVID

-402 NTLRSSVVESLAK
+402 NSMRNSVVESLAK

-424 SNYEGEQNSIVGQI
+424 GNYETENKTIVGQI
-438 SRMPAQE
+438 SKIPSQE
-445 KLFREIERQQQ
+445 KTFREIERQQQ

-469 EEIAVSLAVT
+469 EETAVSLAVT

-500 LIILLMGLM
+500 SIVLLMGLM
-509 IGFLIPFILI
+509 AGMLIPFIVI
-519 YLFRL
+519 YLIRL
-524 FDDKVKDKKDIEK
+524 FDDKVKDKKDLDK
-537 LSHGKTLLGEIPS
+537 LSNGKTLLGEIPS
-550 LEKGQNEVVLQ
+550 LDRGQNELVMA
-561 NDLSP
+561 NDLTP

-591 FVTSTVKGEGK
+591 YVTSTVKGEGK

-633 RYNPARKGLDGLT
+633 RYNPSRKGLDGLT
-646 EYLYNE
+646 EYLHNDD
-652 NEKIEDIIHISSFNP
+652 EKIEDIIHISSFNKY
-667 HCDVIYSGSI
+667 CDVIYSGSI
-677 PPNPTDLLSNGRYEI
+677 PPNPADLLSNGRFEI
-692 LIDQLKQEYEYII
+692 LIDQLKLIYEYII

-719 TVDLADATLY
+719 NADLADATLY
-729 VTRSGFTEKPLIDF
+729 VTRSGFTEKSLIDF

-751 RIKNVGFVLN
+751 RIRNAAFILN
-761 DVSKENFGYGNK
+761 DVSKDNLGYGNK
-773 YGYGYGID
+773 YGYGYGVD
-781 EKTFFQKLKD
+781 NRTFFQKLKD
-791 RLFF
+791 SF

>member
-1 MDNNSSFKDHQQN
+1 MDNISSIKDN
-14 GDNAVEIE
+14 PREGGNASEIE
-22 IKEVVKP
+22 IKEVLRP
-29 YLRKYYW
+29 YFRRFYW
-36 FIISAILF
+36 FIISAAICLIL
-44 LIISYLYLK
+44 SYLYLK
-53 TKTTIYEVSASVLIK
+53 TKTTVYEVSASVLIK
-68 DAKSNMGSQDF
+68 DAKSNPGSQDF

-103 KSKKLMQKI
+103 KSKKMMRKV
-112 VQSLHLESTVYEKGR
+112 VQNLHLESTVYQKGK
-127 FQNVELYGKSS
+127 FKNTELYGKTS
-138 PILVQF
+138 PIMVQV

-149 DAQYFQTPIELKISG
+149 DTKYYKEPIELKISG
-164 NNIELSGKD
+164 NNITLSNKE
-173 LAPLKTTFGKI
+173 LAPLKTTFDKT

-191 IIITKNKDYV
+191 IIITKNKGYV
-201 APKGSAN
+201 APKEATN
-208 KFLLNIASE
+208 DFLLNIASE
-217 RQTIDSFQAN
+217 TQVTDSFQSN
-227 LKVALINKDVTVI
+227 LKAALMNKDVTVI
-240 KMTLN
+240 KMTMN
-245 YPEVQKAKDILN
+245 YPEVNKAKDILN
-257 TLIRVYNED
+257 TLIRVYNND
-266 AIDDKNSESKKTAE
+266 AIEDKNSESKKTAE

-302 FKESNRITDLGTEAK
+302 FKESNRITDLETEAK
-317 LGLQSSVEA
+317 LGLQSSAEA
-326 RRKLLEIDSQL
+326 RGKLLEIDSQL
-337 EITNALIG
+337 EITNALLG
-345 FVNKQGTSAV
+345 YVNKQGTSAV

-389 TQNPLVID
+389 PQNPLVID

-402 NTLRSSVVESLAK
+402 NSMRNSVVESLAK

-424 SNYEGEQNSIVGQI
+424 GNYETENKTIVGQI
-438 SRMPAQE
+438 SKIPSQE
-445 KLFREIERQQQ
+445 KTFREIERQQQ

-469 EEIAVSLAVT
+469 EETAVSLAVT

-500 LIILLMGLM
+500 SIVLLMGLM
-509 IGFLIPFILI
+509 AGMLIPFIVI
-519 YLFRL
+519 YLIRL
-524 FDDKVKDKKDIEK
+524 FDDKVKDKKDLDK
-537 LSHGKTLLGEIPS
+537 LSNGKTLLGEIPS
-550 LEKGQNEVVLQ
+550 LDRGQNELVMA
-561 NDLSP
+561 NDITP

-591 FVTSTVKGEGK
+591 YVTSTVKGEGK

-633 RYNPARKGLDGLT
+633 RYNPSRKGLDGLT
-646 EYLYNE
+646 EYLYNDD
-652 NEKIEDIIHISSFNP
+652 EKIEDIIHISSFNKY
-667 HCDVIYSGSI
+667 CDVIYSGSI
-677 PPNPTDLLSNGRYEI
+677 PPNPADLLSNGRFEI
-692 LIDQLKQEYEYII
+692 LIDQLKLIYEYII

-719 TVDLADATLY
+719 NADLADATLY
-729 VTRSGFTEKPLIDF
+729 VTRSGFTEKSLIDF

-751 RIKNVGFVLN
+751 RIRNAAFILN
-761 DVSKENFGYGNK
+761 DVSKDNLGYGNK
-773 YGYGYGID
+773 YGYGYGVD
-781 EKTFFQKLKD
+781 NRTFFQKLKD
-791 RLFF
+791 SF

>member
-1 MDNNSSFKDHQQN
+1 MDNISSIKDN
-14 GDNAVEIE
+14 PREGGNASEIE
-22 IKEVVKP
+22 IKEVLRP
-29 YLRKYYW
+29 YFRRFYW
-36 FIISAILF
+36 FIISAAICLIL
-44 LIISYLYLK
+44 SYLYLK
-53 TKTTIYEVSASVLIK
+53 TKTTVYEVSASVLIK
-68 DAKSNMGSQDF
+68 DAKSNPGSQDF

-103 KSKKLMQKI
+103 KSKKMMRKV
-112 VQSLHLESTVYEKGR
+112 VQNLHLESTVYQKGK
-127 FQNVELYGKSS
+127 FKNTELYGKTS
-138 PILVQF
+138 PIMVQV

-149 DAQYFQTPIELKISG
+149 DTKYYKEPIELKISG
-164 NNIELSGKD
+164 NNITLSNKE
-173 LAPLKTTFGKI
+173 LAPLKTTFDKT

-201 APKGSAN
+201 APKEATN
-208 KFLLNIASE
+208 DFLLNIASE
-217 RQTIDSFQAN
+217 TQVTDSFQSN
-227 LKVALINKDVTVI
+227 LKAALMNKDVTVI
-240 KMTLN
+240 KMTMN
-245 YPEVQKAKDILN
+245 YPEVNKAKDILN
-257 TLIRVYNED
+257 TLIRVYNND
-266 AIDDKNSESKKTAE
+266 AIEDKNSESKKTAE

-302 FKESNRITDLGTEAK
+302 FKESNRITDLETEAK
-317 LGLQSSVEA
+317 LGLQSSAEA
-326 RRKLLEIDSQL
+326 RGKLLEIDSQL
-337 EITNALIG
+337 EITNALLG
-345 FVNKQGTSAV
+345 YVNKQGTSAV

-389 TQNPLVID
+389 PQNPLVID

-402 NTLRSSVVESLAK
+402 NSMRNSVVESLAK

-424 SNYEGEQNSIVGQI
+424 GNYETENKTIVGQI
-438 SRMPAQE
+438 SKIPSQE
-445 KLFREIERQQQ
+445 KTFREIERQQQ

-469 EEIAVSLAVT
+469 EETAVSLAVT

-500 LIILLMGLM
+500 SIVLLMGLM
-509 IGFLIPFILI
+509 AGMLIPFIVI
-519 YLFRL
+519 YLIRL
-524 FDDKVKDKKDIEK
+524 FDDKVKDKKDLDK
-537 LSHGKTLLGEIPS
+537 LSNGKTLLGEIPS
-550 LEKGQNEVVLQ
+550 LDRGQNELVMA
-561 NDLSP
+561 NDLTP

-591 FVTSTVKGEGK
+591 YVTSTVKGEGK

-633 RYNPARKGLDGLT
+633 RYNPSRKGLDGLT
-646 EYLYNE
+646 EYLHNDD
-652 NEKIEDIIHISSFNP
+652 EKIEDIIHISSFNKY
-667 HCDVIYSGSI
+667 CDVIYSGSI
-677 PPNPTDLLSNGRYEI
+677 PPNPADLLSNGRFEI
-692 LIDQLKQEYEYII
+692 LIDQLKLIYEYII

-719 TVDLADATLY
+719 NADLADATLY
-729 VTRSGFTEKPLIDF
+729 VTRSGFTEKSLIDF

-751 RIKNVGFVLN
+751 RIRNAAFILN
-761 DVSKENFGYGNK
+761 DVSKDNLGYGNK
-773 YGYGYGID
+773 YGYGYGVD
-781 EKTFFQKLKD
+781 NRTFFQKLKD
-791 RLFF
+791 SF